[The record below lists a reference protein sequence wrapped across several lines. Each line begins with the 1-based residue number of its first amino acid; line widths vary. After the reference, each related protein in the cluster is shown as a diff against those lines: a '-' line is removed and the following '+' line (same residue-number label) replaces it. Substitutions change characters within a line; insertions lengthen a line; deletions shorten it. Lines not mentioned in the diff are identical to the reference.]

1 MLLRAG
7 TFLQNRYE
15 IIKRIGGGGMSE
27 VYKAKCH
34 KLNRYVAIKV
44 LKEEFGKDDNFVK
57 KFNIEA
63 QAAAGLT
70 HPNIVNIYD
79 VVNENNMHFIVM
91 ELIEGITLKDY
102 IASKGMLDIKE
113 AVNIAIQVAKG
124 LECAHERNIVHRDVK
139 PQNIIISVDGT
150 VKVADFGIAKAT
162 TEETINSFAV
172 GSVHYISPEQAKGI
186 NTDLRS
192 DIYSLGVTM
201 YEMISGRVPFNG
213 DNAISVALAHVEEV
227 VTPPSIYNSKID
239 PELEKTVLKCMQKS
253 PERRYQNLKE
263 VIKQLQALLIQRND
277 TSAQVDSQTRMIEKN
292 DIVSINSIRR
302 DTQGNTD
309 KAGDTYEKKS
319 QANEYDDYENE
330 YEEDPRNNKNKK
342 PGKKDGDD
350 KEDKKMDSIM
360 TALGAGIAV
369 IIVCVILFFVVKVSG
384 WTLFPKSE
392 KDNNIISTESSK
404 DESETDAK
412 ADIEVPNITELPL
425 ELAKTRLESLSLKMV
440 VSGTKYD
447 TELEKDYII
456 SQTPYPKAKLSKG
469 DTVEVIVSLGKEP
482 IDLSKLNLSDIS
494 TEAATKILEAKGLK
508 VNVIDEFSET
518 VEENML
524 IKFSPLTAEEGST
537 VTLYNSKGKKV
548 NKINVPSLVGKDEES
563 AVALIHAAGLNVGD
577 VKTVSSS
584 SVEKGYIISQDVK
597 ADSEVEPGSN
607 VGYSVSSGPAPETTQ
622 AAQTTQAYRYIASID
637 TTYNIADLIGPAS
650 STTSVKIM
658 IRLKQTVSGQV
669 VYTTLM
675 EPRKLTGDT
684 ILPVKFKSIE
694 GAYGVDQGEVEV
706 VEANTNSV
714 LKSYTVE
721 FFKVQ

>member
-44 LKEEFGKDDNFVK
+44 LKEEFGRDANFVK

-63 QAAAGLT
+63 QAAAGLS

-113 AVNIAIQVAKG
+113 AVNIALQVAKG

-162 TEETINSFAV
+162 TEETINAFAL
-172 GSVHYISPEQAKGI
+172 GSVHYISPEQAKGAY
-186 NTDLRS
+186 TDIRS
-192 DIYSLGVTM
+192 DIYSLGVSL

-213 DNAISVALAHVEEV
+213 ENAVAVALAHVEEV
-227 VTPPSIYNSKID
+227 VTPPSIYNSKIS
-239 PELEKTVLKCMQKS
+239 PELETIVLKCMQKS
-253 PERRYQNLKE
+253 PDRRYQNLKE
-263 VIKQLQALLIQRND
+263 LIRELQNLLIQRND
-277 TSAQVDSQTRMIEKN
+277 TSAEVDSQTRMIDKS

-302 DTQGNTD
+302 DNAVPLNRTD
-309 KAGDTYEKKS
+309 DSYVEEREEEEEEFEDEVKDKKKAV
-319 QANEYDDYENE
+319 
-330 YEEDPRNNKNKK
+330 
-342 PGKKDGDD
+342 KKDKDVD

-369 IIVCVILFFVVKVSG
+369 IIVVVILFFIIRFSG
-384 WTLFPKSE
+384 WTPFPKNEES
-392 KDNNIISTESSK
+392 KNIISTESSSA
-404 DESETDAK
+404 ESETSVK
-412 ADIEVPNITELPL
+412 ADVEVPNITELPQDV
-425 ELAKTRLESLSLKMV
+425 AKTRLESLSLKMAV
-440 VSGTKYD
+440 ASSKYD
-447 TELEKDYII
+447 DEISKDYII
-456 SQTPYPKAKLSKG
+456 SQNPYPKAKVSKG
-469 DTVEVIVSLGKEP
+469 DTVEVVISLGKEP
-482 IDLSKLNLSDIS
+482 IDLSKLNLSGIS
-494 TEAATKILEAKGLK
+494 TEAATKILEGKGLK
-508 VNVIDEFSET
+508 VSVVDEFSDNI
-518 VEENML
+518 EEDML
-524 IKFSPLTAEEGST
+524 IRYSPSTAEEGHT
-537 VTLYNSKGKKV
+537 VTLYNSKGKEV
-548 NKINVPSLVGKDEES
+548 SKIKVPSLVNKDEES
-563 AVALIHAAGLNVGD
+563 AVALIQAAGLTVGD
-577 VKTVSSS
+577 VKTVHSA

-597 ADSEVEPGSN
+597 ADSEVEPGSS
-607 VGYSVSSGPAPETTQ
+607 VGYSVSAGPPPETTQ
-622 AAQTTQAYRYIASID
+622 AATQATQAYKYIASID

-658 IRLKQTVSGQV
+658 IRLKQNVSGQV

-706 VEANTNSV
+706 VETNSNSV

>member
-44 LKEEFGKDDNFVK
+44 LKEEFGKDANFVK

-63 QAAAGLT
+63 QAAAGLS

-113 AVNIAIQVAKG
+113 AINIALQVAKG

-162 TEETINSFAV
+162 TEETINAFAL
-172 GSVHYISPEQAKGI
+172 GSVHYISPEQAKGAY
-186 NTDLRS
+186 TDIRS
-192 DIYSLGVTM
+192 DIYSLGVSL

-213 DNAISVALAHVEEV
+213 ENAVAVALAHVEEV
-227 VTPPSIYNSKID
+227 VTPPSIYNSKIS
-239 PELEKTVLKCMQKS
+239 PELETIVLKCMQKS
-253 PERRYQNLKE
+253 PDRRYQNLKE
-263 VIKQLQALLIQRND
+263 LIRELQNLLIQRND
-277 TSAQVDSQTRMIEKN
+277 TSAEVDSQTRMIDKS

-302 DTQGNTD
+302 DNAVPLNRTD
-309 KAGDTYEKKS
+309 DSYVEEREEEEEEFEDEVKDKK
-319 QANEYDDYENE
+319 
-330 YEEDPRNNKNKK
+330 KK
-342 PGKKDGDD
+342 KTATKDKDVD

-369 IIVCVILFFVVKVSG
+369 IIVVVILFFIIRFSG
-384 WTLFPKSE
+384 WTPFPKNEES
-392 KDNNIISTESSK
+392 KNMISTESSSA
-404 DESETDAK
+404 ESETSVK
-412 ADIEVPNITELPL
+412 ADVEVPNITELPQ
-425 ELAKTRLESLSLKMV
+425 EVAKTRLESLSLKMAV
-440 VSGTKYD
+440 ASSKYD
-447 TELEKDYII
+447 DEISKDYII
-456 SQTPYPKAKLSKG
+456 SQNPYPKAKVSKG
-469 DTVEVIVSLGKEP
+469 DTVEVVISLGKEP
-482 IDLSKLNLSDIS
+482 IDLSKLNLSGIS
-494 TEAATKILEAKGLK
+494 TEAATKILEGKGLK
-508 VNVIDEFSET
+508 VSVVDEFSDNIEEDMLIRYSPST
-518 VEENML
+518 VEE
-524 IKFSPLTAEEGST
+524 GHT

-548 NKINVPSLVGKDEES
+548 NKIKVPSLVNKDEES
-563 AVALIHAAGLNVGD
+563 AVALIQAAGLTVGD
-577 VKTVSSS
+577 VKTVNST

-597 ADSEVEPGSN
+597 ADSEVEPGSS
-607 VGYSVSSGPAPETTQ
+607 VGYSVSAGPPPETTQ
-622 AAQTTQAYRYIASID
+622 AATQATQAYKYIASID

-658 IRLKQTVSGQV
+658 IRLKQNVSGQV

-706 VEANTNSV
+706 VETNSNSV

>member
-44 LKEEFGKDDNFVK
+44 LKEEFGKDANFVK

-63 QAAAGLT
+63 QAAAGLS

-113 AVNIAIQVAKG
+113 AINIALQVAKG

-162 TEETINSFAV
+162 TEETINAFAL
-172 GSVHYISPEQAKGI
+172 GSVHYISPEQAKGTY
-186 NTDLRS
+186 TDIRS
-192 DIYSLGVTM
+192 DIYSLGVSL

-213 DNAISVALAHVEEV
+213 ENAVAVALAHVEEV
-227 VTPPSIYNSKID
+227 VTPPSIYNSKIS
-239 PELEKTVLKCMQKS
+239 PELETIVLKCMQKS
-253 PERRYQNLKE
+253 PDRRYQNLKE
-263 VIKQLQALLIQRND
+263 LIRELQNLLIQRND
-277 TSAQVDSQTRMIEKN
+277 TSAEVDSQTRMIDKS

-302 DTQGNTD
+302 DNAVPLNRTD
-309 KAGDTYEKKS
+309 DSYVE
-319 QANEYDDYENE
+319 ER
-330 YEEDPRNNKNKK
+330 EEDEVKDKK
-342 PGKKDGDD
+342 KKKTATKDKDVD

-369 IIVCVILFFVVKVSG
+369 IIVVVILFFIIRFSG
-384 WTLFPKSE
+384 WTPFPKNEES
-392 KDNNIISTESSK
+392 KNIISTESSSA
-404 DESETDAK
+404 ESETSVK
-412 ADIEVPNITELPL
+412 ADVEVPNITELPQ
-425 ELAKTRLESLSLKMV
+425 EVAKTRLESLSLKMAV
-440 VSGTKYD
+440 ASSKYD
-447 TELEKDYII
+447 NEISKDYII
-456 SQTPYPKAKLSKG
+456 SQNPYPKAKVSKG
-469 DTVEVIVSLGKEP
+469 DTVEVVISLGKEP
-482 IDLSKLNLSDIS
+482 IDLSKLNLSGIS
-494 TEAATKILEAKGLK
+494 TEAATKILEGKGLK
-508 VNVIDEFSET
+508 VSVVDEFSDNIEEDMLIRYSPST
-518 VEENML
+518 VEE
-524 IKFSPLTAEEGST
+524 GHT

-548 NKINVPSLVGKDEES
+548 NKIKVPSLVNKDEES
-563 AVALIHAAGLNVGD
+563 AVALIQAAGLTVGD
-577 VKTVSSS
+577 VKTVNST

-597 ADSEVEPGSN
+597 ADSEVEPGSS
-607 VGYSVSSGPAPETTQ
+607 VGYSVSAGPPPETTQ
-622 AAQTTQAYRYIASID
+622 AATQATQAYKYIASID

-658 IRLKQTVSGQV
+658 IRLKQNVSGQV

-706 VEANTNSV
+706 VETNSNSV

>member
-44 LKEEFGKDDNFVK
+44 LKEEFGKDSNFVK

-63 QAAAGLT
+63 QAAAGLS

-113 AVNIAIQVAKG
+113 AINIALQVAKG

-162 TEETINSFAV
+162 TEETINAFAL
-172 GSVHYISPEQAKGI
+172 GSVHYISPEQAKGAY
-186 NTDLRS
+186 TDIRS
-192 DIYSLGVTM
+192 DIYSLGVSL

-213 DNAISVALAHVEEV
+213 ENAVAVALAHVEEV
-227 VTPPSIYNSKID
+227 VTPPSIYNSKIS
-239 PELEKTVLKCMQKS
+239 PELETIVLKCMQKS
-253 PERRYQNLKE
+253 PDRRYQNLKE
-263 VIKQLQALLIQRND
+263 LIRELQNLLIQRND
-277 TSAQVDSQTRMIEKN
+277 TSAEVDSQTRMIDKS

-302 DTQGNTD
+302 DNAVPSNRTD
-309 KAGDTYEKKS
+309 DSYVEEREEEEK
-319 QANEYDDYENE
+319 EF
-330 YEEDPRNNKNKK
+330 EDEVKDKK
-342 PGKKDGDD
+342 KKKTATKDKDVD

-369 IIVCVILFFVVKVSG
+369 IIVVVILFFIIRFSG
-384 WTLFPKSE
+384 WTPFPKNEES
-392 KDNNIISTESSK
+392 KNIISTESSSA
-404 DESETDAK
+404 ESETSVK
-412 ADIEVPNITELPL
+412 ADVEVPNITELPQ
-425 ELAKTRLESLSLKMV
+425 EVAKTRLESLSLKMAV
-440 VSGTKYD
+440 ASSKYD
-447 TELEKDYII
+447 DEISKDYII
-456 SQTPYPKAKLSKG
+456 SQAPYPKAKVSKG
-469 DTVEVIVSLGKEP
+469 DTVEVVISLGKEP
-482 IDLSKLNLSDIS
+482 IDLSKLNLSGIS
-494 TEAATKILEAKGLK
+494 TEAATKILEGKGLK
-508 VNVIDEFSET
+508 VSVVDEFSDNI
-518 VEENML
+518 EEDML
-524 IKFSPLTAEEGST
+524 IRYSPSTAEEGHT

-548 NKINVPSLVGKDEES
+548 NKIKVPSLVNKDEES
-563 AVALIHAAGLNVGD
+563 AVALIQAAGLTVGD
-577 VKTVSSS
+577 VKTVNST

-597 ADSEVEPGSN
+597 ADSEVEPGSS
-607 VGYSVSSGPAPETTQ
+607 VGYSVSAGPPPETTQ
-622 AAQTTQAYRYIASID
+622 AATQATQAYKYIASID

-658 IRLKQTVSGQV
+658 IRLKQNVSGQV

-694 GAYGVDQGEVEV
+694 GVYGVDQGEVEV
-706 VEANTNSV
+706 VETNSNSV

>member
-44 LKEEFGKDDNFVK
+44 LKEEFGKDANFVK

-63 QAAAGLT
+63 QAAAGLS

-113 AVNIAIQVAKG
+113 AINIALQVAKG

-162 TEETINSFAV
+162 TEETINAFAL
-172 GSVHYISPEQAKGI
+172 GSVHYISPEQAKGAY
-186 NTDLRS
+186 TDIRS
-192 DIYSLGVTM
+192 DIYSLGVSL

-213 DNAISVALAHVEEV
+213 ENAVAVALAHVEEV
-227 VTPPSIYNSKID
+227 VTPPSIYNSKIS
-239 PELEKTVLKCMQKS
+239 PELETIVLKCMQKS
-253 PERRYQNLKE
+253 PDRRYQNLKE
-263 VIKQLQALLIQRND
+263 LIRELQNLLIQRND
-277 TSAQVDSQTRMIEKN
+277 TSAEVDSQTRMIDKS

-302 DTQGNTD
+302 DNAVPSNRTD
-309 KAGDTYEKKS
+309 DSYVEEREEEEK
-319 QANEYDDYENE
+319 EF
-330 YEEDPRNNKNKK
+330 EDEVKDKK
-342 PGKKDGDD
+342 KKKTATKDKDVD

-369 IIVCVILFFVVKVSG
+369 IIVVVILFFIIRFSG
-384 WTLFPKSE
+384 WTPFPKNEES
-392 KDNNIISTESSK
+392 KNIISTESSSA
-404 DESETDAK
+404 ESETSVK
-412 ADIEVPNITELPL
+412 ADVEVPNITELPQ
-425 ELAKTRLESLSLKMV
+425 EVAKTRLESLSLKMAV
-440 VSGTKYD
+440 ASSKYD
-447 TELEKDYII
+447 DEISKDYII
-456 SQTPYPKAKLSKG
+456 SQAPYPKAKVSKG
-469 DTVEVIVSLGKEP
+469 DTVEVVISLGKEP
-482 IDLSKLNLSDIS
+482 IDLSKLNLSGIS
-494 TEAATKILEAKGLK
+494 TEAATKILEGKGLK
-508 VNVIDEFSET
+508 VSVVDEFSDNI
-518 VEENML
+518 EEDML
-524 IKFSPLTAEEGST
+524 IRYSPSTAEEGHT

-548 NKINVPSLVGKDEES
+548 NKIKVPSLVNKDEES
-563 AVALIHAAGLNVGD
+563 AVALIQAAGLTVGD
-577 VKTVSSS
+577 VKTVNST

-597 ADSEVEPGSN
+597 ADSEVEPGSSL
-607 VGYSVSSGPAPETTQ
+607 GYSVSAGPPPETTQ
-622 AAQTTQAYRYIASID
+622 AATQATQAYKYIASID

-658 IRLKQTVSGQV
+658 IRLKQNVSGQV

-706 VEANTNSV
+706 VETNSNSV

>member
-44 LKEEFGKDDNFVK
+44 LKEEFGKDANFVK

-63 QAAAGLT
+63 QAAAGLS

-113 AVNIAIQVAKG
+113 AINIALQVAKG

-162 TEETINSFAV
+162 TEETINAFAL
-172 GSVHYISPEQAKGI
+172 GSVHYISPEQAKGAY
-186 NTDLRS
+186 TDIRS
-192 DIYSLGVTM
+192 DIYSLGVSL

-213 DNAISVALAHVEEV
+213 ENAVAVALAHVEEV
-227 VTPPSIYNSKID
+227 VTPPSIYNSKIS
-239 PELEKTVLKCMQKS
+239 PELETIVLKCMQKS
-253 PERRYQNLKE
+253 PDRRYQNLKE
-263 VIKQLQALLIQRND
+263 LIRELQNLLIQRND
-277 TSAQVDSQTRMIEKN
+277 TSAEVDSQTRMIDKS

-302 DTQGNTD
+302 DNAVPLNRTD
-309 KAGDTYEKKS
+309 DSYVEEREEEEEEFEDEVKDKK
-319 QANEYDDYENE
+319 
-330 YEEDPRNNKNKK
+330 KK
-342 PGKKDGDD
+342 KTATKDKDVD

-369 IIVCVILFFVVKVSG
+369 IIVVVILFFIIRFSG
-384 WTLFPKSE
+384 WTPFPKNEES
-392 KDNNIISTESSK
+392 KNVISTESSSA
-404 DESETDAK
+404 ESETSVK
-412 ADIEVPNITELPL
+412 ADVEVPNITELPQ
-425 ELAKTRLESLSLKMV
+425 EVAKTRLESLSLKMAV
-440 VSGTKYD
+440 ASSKYD
-447 TELEKDYII
+447 DEISKDYII
-456 SQTPYPKAKLSKG
+456 SQAPYPKAKVSKG
-469 DTVEVIVSLGKEP
+469 DTVEVVISLGKEP
-482 IDLSKLNLSDIS
+482 IDLSKLNLSGIS
-494 TEAATKILEAKGLK
+494 TEAATKILEGKGLK
-508 VNVIDEFSET
+508 VSVVDEFSDNIEEDMLIRYSPST
-518 VEENML
+518 VEE
-524 IKFSPLTAEEGST
+524 GHT

-548 NKINVPSLVGKDEES
+548 NKIKVPSLVNKDEES
-563 AVALIHAAGLNVGD
+563 AVALIQAAGLTVGD
-577 VKTVSSS
+577 VKTVNST

-597 ADSEVEPGSN
+597 ADSEVEPGSS
-607 VGYSVSSGPAPETTQ
+607 VGYSVSAGPPPETTQ
-622 AAQTTQAYRYIASID
+622 AATQATQAYKYIASID

-658 IRLKQTVSGQV
+658 IRLKQNVSGQV

-694 GAYGVDQGEVEV
+694 GAYGVDQGDVEV
-706 VEANTNSV
+706 VETNSNSV

>member
-15 IIKRIGGGGMSE
+15 IIRLIGVGGMSE

-34 KLNRYVAIKV
+34 KLNRYVAIKI
-44 LKEEFGKDDNFVK
+44 LKEEFGKDANFVK

-63 QAAAGLT
+63 QAAASLS

-113 AVNIAIQVAKG
+113 AINIALQVAKG

-162 TEETINSFAV
+162 TEETINAFAL
-172 GSVHYISPEQAKGI
+172 GSVHYISPEQAKGAY
-186 NTDLRS
+186 TDIRS
-192 DIYSLGVTM
+192 DIYSLGVSL

-213 DNAISVALAHVEEV
+213 DNAVAVALAHVEEV
-227 VTPPSIYNSKID
+227 VTPPSIYNSKIS
-239 PELEKTVLKCMQKS
+239 PELETIVLKCMQKS
-253 PERRYQNLKE
+253 PDRRYQNLKE
-263 VIKQLQALLIQRND
+263 LIRELQNLLIQRND
-277 TSAQVDSQTRMIEKN
+277 TSAEVDSQTRMIDKS

-302 DTQGNTD
+302 DNAVPLNRTD
-309 KAGDTYEKKS
+309 DSYVEEREEEEEEFEDEVKDKK
-319 QANEYDDYENE
+319 
-330 YEEDPRNNKNKK
+330 KK
-342 PGKKDGDD
+342 KTATKDKDVD

-369 IIVCVILFFVVKVSG
+369 IIVVVILFFIIRFSG
-384 WTLFPKSE
+384 WTPFPKNEES
-392 KDNNIISTESSK
+392 KNIISTESSSA
-404 DESETDAK
+404 ESETSVK
-412 ADIEVPNITELPL
+412 ADVEVPNITELPQ
-425 ELAKTRLESLSLKMV
+425 EVAKTRLESLSLKMAV
-440 VSGTKYD
+440 ASSKYD
-447 TELEKDYII
+447 DEISKDYII
-456 SQTPYPKAKLSKG
+456 SQNPYPKAKVSKG
-469 DTVEVIVSLGKEP
+469 DTVEVVISLGKEP
-482 IDLSKLNLSDIS
+482 IDLSKLNLSGIS
-494 TEAATKILEAKGLK
+494 TEAATKILEGKGLK
-508 VNVIDEFSET
+508 VSVVDEFSDNI
-518 VEENML
+518 EEDML
-524 IKFSPLTAEEGST
+524 IRYSPSTAEEGHT

-548 NKINVPSLVGKDEES
+548 NKIKVPSLVNKDEES
-563 AVALIHAAGLNVGD
+563 AVALIQAAGLTVGD
-577 VKTVSSS
+577 VKTVNST

-597 ADSEVEPGSN
+597 ADSEVEPGSS
-607 VGYSVSSGPAPETTQ
+607 VGYSVSAGPPPETTQ
-622 AAQTTQAYRYIASID
+622 ATTQATQAYKYIASID

-658 IRLKQTVSGQV
+658 IRLKQNVSGQV

-706 VEANTNSV
+706 VETNSNSV

>member
-63 QAAAGLT
+63 QAAAGLS

-113 AVNIAIQVAKG
+113 AINIALQVAKG

-162 TEETINSFAV
+162 TEETINAFAL
-172 GSVHYISPEQAKGI
+172 GSVHYISPEQAKGAY
-186 NTDLRS
+186 TDIRS
-192 DIYSLGVTM
+192 DIYSLGVSL

-213 DNAISVALAHVEEV
+213 ENAVAVALAHVEEV
-227 VTPPSIYNSKID
+227 VTPPSIYNSKIS
-239 PELEKTVLKCMQKS
+239 PELETIVLKCMQKS
-253 PERRYQNLKE
+253 PDRRYQNLKE
-263 VIKQLQALLIQRND
+263 LIRELQNLLIQRND
-277 TSAQVDSQTRMIEKN
+277 TSAEVDSQTRMIDKR

-302 DTQGNTD
+302 DNAVPSNRTD
-309 KAGDTYEKKS
+309 DSYVEEREEEEEEFEDEVKDKK
-319 QANEYDDYENE
+319 
-330 YEEDPRNNKNKK
+330 KK
-342 PGKKDGDD
+342 KTATKDKDVD

-369 IIVCVILFFVVKVSG
+369 IIVVVILFFIIRFSG
-384 WTLFPKSE
+384 WTPFPKNEES
-392 KDNNIISTESSK
+392 KNVISTESSSA
-404 DESETDAK
+404 ESETSVK
-412 ADIEVPNITELPL
+412 ADVEVPNITELPQ
-425 ELAKTRLESLSLKMV
+425 EVAKTRLESLSLKMAV
-440 VSGTKYD
+440 ASSKYD
-447 TELEKDYII
+447 DEISKDYII
-456 SQTPYPKAKLSKG
+456 SQAPYPKAKVSKG
-469 DTVEVIVSLGKEP
+469 DTVEVVISLGKEP
-482 IDLSKLNLSDIS
+482 IDLSKLNLSGIS
-494 TEAATKILEAKGLK
+494 TEAATKILEGKGLK
-508 VNVIDEFSET
+508 VSVVDEFSDNI
-518 VEENML
+518 EEDML
-524 IKFSPLTAEEGST
+524 IRYSPSTAEEGHT

-548 NKINVPSLVGKDEES
+548 NKIKVPSLVNKDEES
-563 AVALIHAAGLNVGD
+563 AVALIQAAGLTVGD
-577 VKTVSSS
+577 VKTVNST

-597 ADSEVEPGSN
+597 ADSEVEPGSS
-607 VGYSVSSGPAPETTQ
+607 VGYSVSAGPPPETTQ
-622 AAQTTQAYRYIASID
+622 AATQTTQAYKYIASID

-658 IRLKQTVSGQV
+658 IRLKQNVSGQV

-694 GAYGVDQGEVEV
+694 GAYGVDQGDVEV
-706 VEANTNSV
+706 VETNSNSV

>member
-44 LKEEFGKDDNFVK
+44 LKEEFGKDANFVK

-63 QAAAGLT
+63 QAAAGLS

-113 AVNIAIQVAKG
+113 AINIALQVAKG

-162 TEETINSFAV
+162 TEETINAFAL
-172 GSVHYISPEQAKGI
+172 GSVHYISPEQAKGAY
-186 NTDLRS
+186 TDIRS
-192 DIYSLGVTM
+192 DIYSLGVSL

-213 DNAISVALAHVEEV
+213 ENAVAVALAHVEEV
-227 VTPPSIYNSKID
+227 VTPPSIYNSKIS
-239 PELEKTVLKCMQKS
+239 PELETIVLKCMQKS
-253 PERRYQNLKE
+253 PDRRYQNLKE
-263 VIKQLQALLIQRND
+263 LIRELQNLLIQRND
-277 TSAQVDSQTRMIEKN
+277 TSAEVDSQTRMIDKS

-302 DTQGNTD
+302 DNAVPLNRTD
-309 KAGDTYEKKS
+309 DSYVEEREEEEK
-319 QANEYDDYENE
+319 EF
-330 YEEDPRNNKNKK
+330 EDEVKDKK
-342 PGKKDGDD
+342 KKKTAAKDKDVD

-369 IIVCVILFFVVKVSG
+369 IIVVVILFFIIRFSG
-384 WTLFPKSE
+384 WTPFPKNEES
-392 KDNNIISTESSK
+392 KNVISTESSIA
-404 DESETDAK
+404 ESETSVK
-412 ADIEVPNITELPL
+412 ADVEVPNITELPQ
-425 ELAKTRLESLSLKMV
+425 EVAKTRLESLSLKMAV
-440 VSGTKYD
+440 ASSKYD
-447 TELEKDYII
+447 DEISKDYII
-456 SQTPYPKAKLSKG
+456 SQAPYPKAKVSKG
-469 DTVEVIVSLGKEP
+469 DTVEVVISLGKEP
-482 IDLSKLNLSDIS
+482 IDLSKLNLSGIS
-494 TEAATKILEAKGLK
+494 TEAATKILEGKGLK
-508 VNVIDEFSET
+508 VSVVDEFSDNIEEDMLIRYSPST
-518 VEENML
+518 VEE
-524 IKFSPLTAEEGST
+524 GHT

-548 NKINVPSLVGKDEES
+548 NKIKVPSLVNKDEES
-563 AVALIHAAGLNVGD
+563 AVALIQAAGLTVGD
-577 VKTVSSS
+577 VKTVNST

-597 ADSEVEPGSN
+597 ADSEVEPGSS
-607 VGYSVSSGPAPETTQ
+607 VGYSVSAGPPPETTQ
-622 AAQTTQAYRYIASID
+622 AATQATQAYKYIASID

-658 IRLKQTVSGQV
+658 IRLKQNVSGQV

-706 VEANTNSV
+706 VETNSNSV

>member
-44 LKEEFGKDDNFVK
+44 LKEEFGKDANFVK

-63 QAAAGLT
+63 QAAAGLL

-113 AVNIAIQVAKG
+113 AINIALQVAKG

-162 TEETINSFAV
+162 TEETINAFAL
-172 GSVHYISPEQAKGI
+172 GSVHYISPEQAKGAY
-186 NTDLRS
+186 TDIRS
-192 DIYSLGVTM
+192 DIYSLGVSL

-213 DNAISVALAHVEEV
+213 ENAVAVALAHVEEV
-227 VTPPSIYNSKID
+227 VTPPSIYNSKIS
-239 PELEKTVLKCMQKS
+239 PELETIVLKCMQKS
-253 PERRYQNLKE
+253 PDRRYQNLKE
-263 VIKQLQALLIQRND
+263 LIRELQNLLIQRND
-277 TSAQVDSQTRMIEKN
+277 TSAEVDSQTRMIDKS

-302 DTQGNTD
+302 DNAVPSNRTD
-309 KAGDTYEKKS
+309 DSYVEEREEEEEEFEDEVKDKK
-319 QANEYDDYENE
+319 
-330 YEEDPRNNKNKK
+330 KK
-342 PGKKDGDD
+342 KTATKDKDVD

-369 IIVCVILFFVVKVSG
+369 IIVVVILFFIIRFSG
-384 WTLFPKSE
+384 WTPFPKNEES
-392 KDNNIISTESSK
+392 KNVISTESSSA
-404 DESETDAK
+404 ESETSVK
-412 ADIEVPNITELPL
+412 ADVEVPNITELPQ
-425 ELAKTRLESLSLKMV
+425 EVAKTRLESLSLKMAV
-440 VSGTKYD
+440 ASSKYD
-447 TELEKDYII
+447 DEISKDYII
-456 SQTPYPKAKLSKG
+456 SQAPYPKAKVSKG
-469 DTVEVIVSLGKEP
+469 DTVEVVISLGKEP
-482 IDLSKLNLSDIS
+482 IDLSKLNLSGIS
-494 TEAATKILEAKGLK
+494 TEAATKILEGKGLK
-508 VNVIDEFSET
+508 VSVVDEFSDNI
-518 VEENML
+518 EEDML
-524 IKFSPLTAEEGST
+524 IRYSPSTAEEGHT

-548 NKINVPSLVGKDEES
+548 NKIKVPSLVNKDEES
-563 AVALIHAAGLNVGD
+563 AVALIQAAGLTVGD
-577 VKTVSSS
+577 VKTVNST

-597 ADSEVEPGSN
+597 ADSEVEPGSS
-607 VGYSVSSGPAPETTQ
+607 VGYSVSAGPPPETTQ
-622 AAQTTQAYRYIASID
+622 AATQATQAYKYIASID

-658 IRLKQTVSGQV
+658 IRLKQNVSGQV

-706 VEANTNSV
+706 VETNSNSV

>member
-44 LKEEFGKDDNFVK
+44 LKEEFGKDANFVK

-63 QAAAGLT
+63 QAAAGLS

-113 AVNIAIQVAKG
+113 AINIALQVAKG

-162 TEETINSFAV
+162 TEETINAFAL
-172 GSVHYISPEQAKGI
+172 GSVHYISPEQAKGAY
-186 NTDLRS
+186 TDIRS
-192 DIYSLGVTM
+192 DIYSLGVSL

-213 DNAISVALAHVEEV
+213 ENAVAVALAHVEEV
-227 VTPPSIYNSKID
+227 VTPPSIYNSKIS
-239 PELEKTVLKCMQKS
+239 PELETIVLKCMQKS

-263 VIKQLQALLIQRND
+263 LIRELQNLLIQRND
-277 TSAQVDSQTRMIEKN
+277 TSAEVDSQTRMIDKS

-302 DTQGNTD
+302 DNAVPLNRTD
-309 KAGDTYEKKS
+309 DSYVEEREEEEK
-319 QANEYDDYENE
+319 EF
-330 YEEDPRNNKNKK
+330 EDEVKDKK
-342 PGKKDGDD
+342 KKKTATKDKDVD

-369 IIVCVILFFVVKVSG
+369 IIVVVILFFIIRFSG
-384 WTLFPKSE
+384 WTPFPKNEES
-392 KDNNIISTESSK
+392 KNIISTESSSA
-404 DESETDAK
+404 ESETSVK
-412 ADIEVPNITELPL
+412 ADVEVPNITELPQ
-425 ELAKTRLESLSLKMV
+425 EVAKTRLESLSLKMAV
-440 VSGTKYD
+440 ASSKYD
-447 TELEKDYII
+447 DEISKDYII
-456 SQTPYPKAKLSKG
+456 SQAPYPKAKVSKG
-469 DTVEVIVSLGKEP
+469 DTVEVVISLGKEP
-482 IDLSKLNLSDIS
+482 IDLSKLNLSGIS
-494 TEAATKILEAKGLK
+494 TEAATKILEGKGLK
-508 VNVIDEFSET
+508 VSVVDEFSDNI
-518 VEENML
+518 EEDML
-524 IKFSPLTAEEGST
+524 IRYSPSTAEEGHT

-548 NKINVPSLVGKDEES
+548 NKIKVPSLVNKDEES
-563 AVALIHAAGLNVGD
+563 AVALIQAAGLTVGD
-577 VKTVSSS
+577 VKTVNST

-597 ADSEVEPGSN
+597 ADSEVEPGSS
-607 VGYSVSSGPAPETTQ
+607 VGYSVSAGPPPETTQ
-622 AAQTTQAYRYIASID
+622 AATQATQAYKYIASID

-658 IRLKQTVSGQV
+658 IRLKQNVSGQV

-706 VEANTNSV
+706 VETNSNSV

>member
-44 LKEEFGKDDNFVK
+44 LKEEFGKDANFVK

-63 QAAAGLT
+63 QAAAGLS

-113 AVNIAIQVAKG
+113 AINIALQVAKG

-162 TEETINSFAV
+162 TEETINAFAL
-172 GSVHYISPEQAKGI
+172 GSVHYISPEQAKGAY
-186 NTDLRS
+186 TDIRS
-192 DIYSLGVTM
+192 DIYSLGVSL

-213 DNAISVALAHVEEV
+213 ENAVAVALAHVEEV
-227 VTPPSIYNSKID
+227 VTPPSIYNSKIS
-239 PELEKTVLKCMQKS
+239 PELETIVLKCMQKS
-253 PERRYQNLKE
+253 PDRRYQNLKE
-263 VIKQLQALLIQRND
+263 LIRELQNLLIQRND
-277 TSAQVDSQTRMIEKN
+277 TSAEVDSQTRMIDKS

-302 DTQGNTD
+302 DNTVPSNRTGDSYVEEREEEEEEFEDEVKD
-309 KAGDTYEKKS
+309 KKK
-319 QANEYDDYENE
+319 
-330 YEEDPRNNKNKK
+330 KK
-342 PGKKDGDD
+342 TATKDKDVD

-369 IIVCVILFFVVKVSG
+369 IIVVVILFFIIRFSG
-384 WTLFPKSE
+384 WTPFPKNEES
-392 KDNNIISTESSK
+392 KNVISTESSSA
-404 DESETDAK
+404 ESETSVK
-412 ADIEVPNITELPL
+412 ADVEVPNITELPQ
-425 ELAKTRLESLSLKMV
+425 EVAKTRLESLSLKMAV
-440 VSGTKYD
+440 ASSKYD
-447 TELEKDYII
+447 DEISKDYII
-456 SQTPYPKAKLSKG
+456 SQNPYPKAKVSKG
-469 DTVEVIVSLGKEP
+469 DTVEVVISLGKEP
-482 IDLSKLNLSDIS
+482 IDLSKLNLSGIS
-494 TEAATKILEAKGLK
+494 TEAATKILEGKGLK
-508 VNVIDEFSET
+508 VSVVDEFSDNIEEDMLIRYSPST
-518 VEENML
+518 VEE
-524 IKFSPLTAEEGST
+524 GHT

-548 NKINVPSLVGKDEES
+548 NKIKVPSLVNKDEES
-563 AVALIHAAGLNVGD
+563 AVALIQAAGLTVGD
-577 VKTVSSS
+577 VKTVNST

-597 ADSEVEPGSN
+597 ADSEVEPGSS
-607 VGYSVSSGPAPETTQ
+607 VGYSVSAGPLPETTQ
-622 AAQTTQAYRYIASID
+622 AATQATQAYKYIASID

-658 IRLKQTVSGQV
+658 IRLKQNVSGQV

-706 VEANTNSV
+706 VETNSNSV

>member
-63 QAAAGLT
+63 QAAAGLS

-113 AVNIAIQVAKG
+113 AINIVLQVAKG

-162 TEETINSFAV
+162 TEETINAFAL
-172 GSVHYISPEQAKGI
+172 GSVHYISPEQAKGAY
-186 NTDLRS
+186 TDIRS
-192 DIYSLGVTM
+192 DIYSLGVSL

-213 DNAISVALAHVEEV
+213 ENAVAVALAHVEEV
-227 VTPPSIYNSKID
+227 VTPPSIYNSKIS
-239 PELEKTVLKCMQKS
+239 PELETIVLKCMQKS
-253 PERRYQNLKE
+253 PDRRYQNLKE
-263 VIKQLQALLIQRND
+263 LIRELQNLLIQRND
-277 TSAQVDSQTRMIEKN
+277 TSAEVDSQTRMIDKS

-302 DTQGNTD
+302 DNAVPSNRTD
-309 KAGDTYEKKS
+309 DSYVEEREEEEK
-319 QANEYDDYENE
+319 EF
-330 YEEDPRNNKNKK
+330 EDEVKDKK
-342 PGKKDGDD
+342 KKKTATKDKDVD

-369 IIVCVILFFVVKVSG
+369 IIVVVILFFIIRFSG
-384 WTLFPKSE
+384 WTPFPKNEES
-392 KDNNIISTESSK
+392 KNVISTESSSA
-404 DESETDAK
+404 ESETSVK
-412 ADIEVPNITELPL
+412 ADVEVPNITELPQ
-425 ELAKTRLESLSLKMV
+425 EVAKTRLESLSLKMAV
-440 VSGTKYD
+440 ASSKYD
-447 TELEKDYII
+447 DEISKDYII
-456 SQTPYPKAKLSKG
+456 SQNPYPKAKVSKG
-469 DTVEVIVSLGKEP
+469 DTVEVVISLGKEP
-482 IDLSKLNLSDIS
+482 IDLSKLNLSGIS
-494 TEAATKILEAKGLK
+494 TEAATKILEGKGLK
-508 VNVIDEFSET
+508 VSVVDEFSDNIEEDMLIRYSPST
-518 VEENML
+518 VEE
-524 IKFSPLTAEEGST
+524 GHT

-548 NKINVPSLVGKDEES
+548 NKIKVPSLVNKDEES
-563 AVALIHAAGLNVGD
+563 AVALIQAAGLTVGD
-577 VKTVSSS
+577 VKTVNST

-597 ADSEVEPGSN
+597 ADSEVEPGSS
-607 VGYSVSSGPAPETTQ
+607 VGYSVSAGPPPETTQ
-622 AAQTTQAYRYIASID
+622 AATQATQAYKYIASID

-658 IRLKQTVSGQV
+658 IRLKQNVSGQV

-706 VEANTNSV
+706 VETNSNSV

>member
-44 LKEEFGKDDNFVK
+44 LKEEFGKDANFVK

-63 QAAAGLT
+63 QAAAGLS

-113 AVNIAIQVAKG
+113 AINIALQVAKG

-162 TEETINSFAV
+162 TEETINAFAL
-172 GSVHYISPEQAKGI
+172 GSVHYISPEQAKGAY
-186 NTDLRS
+186 TDIRS
-192 DIYSLGVTM
+192 DIYSLGVSL

-213 DNAISVALAHVEEV
+213 ENAVAVALAHVEEV
-227 VTPPSIYNSKID
+227 VTPPSIYNSKIS
-239 PELEKTVLKCMQKS
+239 PELETIVLKCMQKS
-253 PERRYQNLKE
+253 PDRRYQNLKE
-263 VIKQLQALLIQRND
+263 LIRELQNLLIQRND
-277 TSAQVDSQTRMIEKN
+277 TSAEVDSQTRMIDKS

-302 DTQGNTD
+302 DNAVPLNRTD
-309 KAGDTYEKKS
+309 DSYV
-319 QANEYDDYENE
+319 
-330 YEEDPRNNKNKK
+330 EEREEEEEEFEDEVK
-342 PGKKDGDD
+342 GKKKKKTATKD

-369 IIVCVILFFVVKVSG
+369 IIVVVILFFIIRFSG
-384 WTLFPKSE
+384 WTPFPKNEES
-392 KDNNIISTESSK
+392 KNIISTESSSA
-404 DESETDAK
+404 ESETSVK
-412 ADIEVPNITELPL
+412 ADVEVPNITELPQ
-425 ELAKTRLESLSLKMV
+425 EVAKTRLESLSLKMAV
-440 VSGTKYD
+440 ASSKYD
-447 TELEKDYII
+447 DEISKDYII
-456 SQTPYPKAKLSKG
+456 SQNPYPKAKVSKG
-469 DTVEVIVSLGKEP
+469 DTVEVVISLGKEP
-482 IDLSKLNLSDIS
+482 IDLSKLNLSGIS
-494 TEAATKILEAKGLK
+494 TEAATKILEGKGLK
-508 VNVIDEFSET
+508 VSVVDEFSDNIEEDMLIRYSPST
-518 VEENML
+518 VEE
-524 IKFSPLTAEEGST
+524 GHT

-548 NKINVPSLVGKDEES
+548 NKIKVPSLVNKDEES
-563 AVALIHAAGLNVGD
+563 AVALIRAAGLTVGD
-577 VKTVSSS
+577 VKTVNST

-597 ADSEVEPGSN
+597 ADSEVEPGSS
-607 VGYSVSSGPAPETTQ
+607 VGYSVSAGPPPETTQ
-622 AAQTTQAYRYIASID
+622 AATQATQAYKYIASID

-658 IRLKQTVSGQV
+658 IRLKQNVSGQV

-706 VEANTNSV
+706 VETNSNSV

>member
-44 LKEEFGKDDNFVK
+44 LKEEFGKDANFVK

-63 QAAAGLT
+63 QAAAGLS

-113 AVNIAIQVAKG
+113 AINIALQVAKG

-162 TEETINSFAV
+162 TEETINAFAL
-172 GSVHYISPEQAKGI
+172 GSVHYISPEQAKGTY
-186 NTDLRS
+186 TDIRS
-192 DIYSLGVTM
+192 DIYSLGVSL

-213 DNAISVALAHVEEV
+213 ENAVAVALAHVEEV
-227 VTPPSIYNSKID
+227 VTPPSIYNSKIS
-239 PELEKTVLKCMQKS
+239 PELETIVLKCMQKS
-253 PERRYQNLKE
+253 PDRRYQNLRE
-263 VIKQLQALLIQRND
+263 LIRELQNLLIQRND
-277 TSAQVDSQTRMIEKN
+277 TSAEVDSQTRMIDKS

-302 DTQGNTD
+302 DNAVPLNRTD
-309 KAGDTYEKKS
+309 DSYVE
-319 QANEYDDYENE
+319 ER
-330 YEEDPRNNKNKK
+330 EEDEVKDKK
-342 PGKKDGDD
+342 KKKIATKDKDVD

-369 IIVCVILFFVVKVSG
+369 IIVVVILFFIIRFSG
-384 WTLFPKSE
+384 WTPFPKNEES
-392 KDNNIISTESSK
+392 KNIISTESSSA
-404 DESETDAK
+404 ESETSVK
-412 ADIEVPNITELPL
+412 ADVEVPNITELPQ
-425 ELAKTRLESLSLKMV
+425 EVAKTRLESLSLKMAV
-440 VSGTKYD
+440 ASSKYD
-447 TELEKDYII
+447 DEISKDYII
-456 SQTPYPKAKLSKG
+456 SQNPYPKAKVSKG
-469 DTVEVIVSLGKEP
+469 DTVEVVISLGKEP
-482 IDLSKLNLSDIS
+482 IDLSKLNLSGIS
-494 TEAATKILEAKGLK
+494 TEAATKILEGKGLK
-508 VNVIDEFSET
+508 VSVVDEFSDNIEEDMLIRYSPST
-518 VEENML
+518 VEE
-524 IKFSPLTAEEGST
+524 GHT

-548 NKINVPSLVGKDEES
+548 NKIKVPSLVNKDEES
-563 AVALIHAAGLNVGD
+563 AVALIQAAGLTVGD
-577 VKTVSSS
+577 VKTVNST

-597 ADSEVEPGSN
+597 ADSEVEPGSS
-607 VGYSVSSGPAPETTQ
+607 VGYSVSAGPPPETTQ
-622 AAQTTQAYRYIASID
+622 AATQATQAYKYIASID

-658 IRLKQTVSGQV
+658 IRLKQNVSGQV

-706 VEANTNSV
+706 VETNSNSV

>member
-44 LKEEFGKDDNFVK
+44 LKEEFGKDANFVK

-63 QAAAGLT
+63 QAAAGLS

-113 AVNIAIQVAKG
+113 AINIALQVAKG

-162 TEETINSFAV
+162 TEETINAFAL
-172 GSVHYISPEQAKGI
+172 GSVHYISPEQAKGAY
-186 NTDLRS
+186 TDIRS
-192 DIYSLGVTM
+192 DIYSLGVSL

-213 DNAISVALAHVEEV
+213 ENAVAVALAHVEEV
-227 VTPPSIYNSKID
+227 VTPPSIYNSKIS
-239 PELEKTVLKCMQKS
+239 PELETIVLKCMQKS
-253 PERRYQNLKE
+253 PDRRYQNLKE
-263 VIKQLQALLIQRND
+263 LIRELQNLLIQRND
-277 TSAQVDSQTRMIEKN
+277 TSAEVDSQTRMIDKS

-302 DTQGNTD
+302 DNAVPSNRTD
-309 KAGDTYEKKS
+309 DSYVEEREEEEEEFEDEVKDKK
-319 QANEYDDYENE
+319 
-330 YEEDPRNNKNKK
+330 KK
-342 PGKKDGDD
+342 KTATKDKDVD

-369 IIVCVILFFVVKVSG
+369 IIVVVILFFIIRFSG
-384 WTLFPKSE
+384 WTPFPKNEES
-392 KDNNIISTESSK
+392 KNVISTESSSA
-404 DESETDAK
+404 ESETSVK
-412 ADIEVPNITELPL
+412 ADVEVPNITELPQ
-425 ELAKTRLESLSLKMV
+425 EVAKTRLESLSLKMAV
-440 VSGTKYD
+440 ASSKYD
-447 TELEKDYII
+447 DEISKDYII
-456 SQTPYPKAKLSKG
+456 SQAPYPKAKVSKG
-469 DTVEVIVSLGKEP
+469 DTVEVVISLGKEP
-482 IDLSKLNLSDIS
+482 IDLSKLNLSGIS
-494 TEAATKILEAKGLK
+494 TEAATKILEGKGLK
-508 VNVIDEFSET
+508 VSVVDEFSDNI
-518 VEENML
+518 EEDML
-524 IKFSPLTAEEGST
+524 IRYSPSTAEEGHT

-548 NKINVPSLVGKDEES
+548 NKIKVPSLVNKDEES
-563 AVALIHAAGLNVGD
+563 AVALIQAAGLTVGD
-577 VKTVSSS
+577 VKTVNST

-597 ADSEVEPGSN
+597 ADSEVEPGSS
-607 VGYSVSSGPAPETTQ
+607 VGYSVSAGPPPETTQ
-622 AAQTTQAYRYIASID
+622 AATQATQAYKYIASID

-658 IRLKQTVSGQV
+658 IRLKQNVSGQV

-706 VEANTNSV
+706 VETNSNSV

>member
-15 IIKRIGGGGMSE
+15 IIRLIGVGGMSE

-34 KLNRYVAIKV
+34 KLNRYVAIKI
-44 LKEEFGKDDNFVK
+44 LKEEFGKDANFVK

-63 QAAAGLT
+63 QAAASLS

-113 AVNIAIQVAKG
+113 AINIALQVAKG

-162 TEETINSFAV
+162 TEETINAFAL
-172 GSVHYISPEQAKGI
+172 GSVHYISPEQAKGTY
-186 NTDLRS
+186 TDIRS
-192 DIYSLGVTM
+192 DIYSLGVSL

-213 DNAISVALAHVEEV
+213 ENAVAVALAHVEEV
-227 VTPPSIYNSKID
+227 VTPPSIYNSKIS
-239 PELEKTVLKCMQKS
+239 PELETIVLKCMQKS
-253 PERRYQNLKE
+253 PDRRYQNLKE
-263 VIKQLQALLIQRND
+263 LIRELQNLLIQRND
-277 TSAQVDSQTRMIEKN
+277 TSAEVDSQTRMIDKS

-302 DTQGNTD
+302 DNAVPLNRTD
-309 KAGDTYEKKS
+309 DSYVEEREEEEEEFEDEVKDKK
-319 QANEYDDYENE
+319 
-330 YEEDPRNNKNKK
+330 KK
-342 PGKKDGDD
+342 KTATKDKDVD

-369 IIVCVILFFVVKVSG
+369 IIVVVILFFIIRFSG
-384 WTLFPKSE
+384 WTPFPKNEES
-392 KDNNIISTESSK
+392 KNIISTESSSA
-404 DESETDAK
+404 ESETSVK
-412 ADIEVPNITELPL
+412 ADVEVPNITELPQ
-425 ELAKTRLESLSLKMV
+425 EVAKTRLESLSLKMAV
-440 VSGTKYD
+440 ASSKYD
-447 TELEKDYII
+447 NEISKDYII
-456 SQTPYPKAKLSKG
+456 SQNPYPKAKVSKG
-469 DTVEVIVSLGKEP
+469 DTVEVVISLGKEP
-482 IDLSKLNLSDIS
+482 IDLSKLNLSGIS
-494 TEAATKILEAKGLK
+494 TEAATKILEGKGLK
-508 VNVIDEFSET
+508 VSVVDEFSDNIEEDMLIRYSPST
-518 VEENML
+518 VEE
-524 IKFSPLTAEEGST
+524 GHT

-548 NKINVPSLVGKDEES
+548 NKIKVPSLVNKDEES
-563 AVALIHAAGLNVGD
+563 AVALIQAAGLTVGD
-577 VKTVSSS
+577 VKTVNST

-597 ADSEVEPGSN
+597 ADSEVEPGSS
-607 VGYSVSSGPAPETTQ
+607 VGYSVSAGPPPETTQ
-622 AAQTTQAYRYIASID
+622 AATQATQAYKYIASID

-658 IRLKQTVSGQV
+658 IRLKQNVSGQV

-706 VEANTNSV
+706 VETNSNSV

>member
-63 QAAAGLT
+63 QAAAGLS

-113 AVNIAIQVAKG
+113 AINIALQVAKG

-162 TEETINSFAV
+162 TEETINAFAL
-172 GSVHYISPEQAKGI
+172 GSVHYISPEQAKGAY
-186 NTDLRS
+186 TDIRS
-192 DIYSLGVTM
+192 DIYSLGVSL

-213 DNAISVALAHVEEV
+213 ENAVAVALAHVEEV
-227 VTPPSIYNSKID
+227 VTPPSIYNSKIS
-239 PELEKTVLKCMQKS
+239 PELETIVLKCMQKS
-253 PERRYQNLKE
+253 PDRRYQNLKE
-263 VIKQLQALLIQRND
+263 LIRELQNLLIQRND
-277 TSAQVDSQTRMIEKN
+277 TSAEVDSQTRMIDKS

-302 DTQGNTD
+302 DNAVPSNRTD
-309 KAGDTYEKKS
+309 DSYVEEREEEEEEFEDEVKDKKKKKS
-319 QANEYDDYENE
+319 V
-330 YEEDPRNNKNKK
+330 
-342 PGKKDGDD
+342 KKDKDVD

-369 IIVCVILFFVVKVSG
+369 IIVVVILFFIIRFSG
-384 WTLFPKSE
+384 WTPFPKNEES
-392 KDNNIISTESSK
+392 KNVISTESSSA
-404 DESETDAK
+404 ESETSVK
-412 ADIEVPNITELPL
+412 ADVEVPNITELPQ
-425 ELAKTRLESLSLKMV
+425 EVAKTRLESLSLKMAV
-440 VSGTKYD
+440 ASSKYD
-447 TELEKDYII
+447 DEISKDYII
-456 SQTPYPKAKLSKG
+456 SQNPYPKAKVSKG
-469 DTVEVIVSLGKEP
+469 DTVEVVISLGKEP
-482 IDLSKLNLSDIS
+482 IDLSKLNLSGIS
-494 TEAATKILEAKGLK
+494 TEAATKMLEGKGLK
-508 VNVIDEFSET
+508 VSVVDEFSDNIEEDMLIRYSPST
-518 VEENML
+518 VEE
-524 IKFSPLTAEEGST
+524 GHT

-548 NKINVPSLVGKDEES
+548 NKIKVPSLVNKDEES
-563 AVALIHAAGLNVGD
+563 AVALIQAAGLTVGD
-577 VKTVSSS
+577 VKTVNST

-597 ADSEVEPGSN
+597 ADSEVEPGSS
-607 VGYSVSSGPAPETTQ
+607 VGYSVSAGPPPETTQ
-622 AAQTTQAYRYIASID
+622 AATQATQAYKYIASID

-658 IRLKQTVSGQV
+658 IRLKQNVSGQV

-694 GAYGVDQGEVEV
+694 GAYGVDQGDVEV
-706 VEANTNSV
+706 VETNSNSV

>member
-63 QAAAGLT
+63 QAAAGLS

-113 AVNIAIQVAKG
+113 AINIALQVAKG

-162 TEETINSFAV
+162 TEETINAFAL
-172 GSVHYISPEQAKGI
+172 GSVHYISPEQAKGAY
-186 NTDLRS
+186 TDIRS
-192 DIYSLGVTM
+192 DIYSLGVSL

-213 DNAISVALAHVEEV
+213 ENAVAVALAHVEEV
-227 VTPPSIYNSKID
+227 VTPPSIYNSKIS
-239 PELEKTVLKCMQKS
+239 PELETIVLKCMQKS
-253 PERRYQNLKE
+253 PDRRYQNLKE
-263 VIKQLQALLIQRND
+263 LIRELQNLLIQRND
-277 TSAQVDSQTRMIEKN
+277 TSAEVDSQTRMIDKS

-302 DTQGNTD
+302 DNAVPSNRTD
-309 KAGDTYEKKS
+309 DSYVEEREEEEEEFEDEVKDKK
-319 QANEYDDYENE
+319 
-330 YEEDPRNNKNKK
+330 KK
-342 PGKKDGDD
+342 KTATKDKDVD
-350 KEDKKMDSIM
+350 KQDKKMDSIM

-369 IIVCVILFFVVKVSG
+369 IIVVVILFFIIRFSG
-384 WTLFPKSE
+384 WTPFPKNEES
-392 KDNNIISTESSK
+392 KNVISTESSSA
-404 DESETDAK
+404 ESETSVK
-412 ADIEVPNITELPL
+412 ADVEVPNITELPQ
-425 ELAKTRLESLSLKMV
+425 EVAKTRLESLSLKMAV
-440 VSGTKYD
+440 ASSKYD
-447 TELEKDYII
+447 DEISKDYII
-456 SQTPYPKAKLSKG
+456 SQAPYPKAKVSKG
-469 DTVEVIVSLGKEP
+469 DTVEVVISLGKEP
-482 IDLSKLNLSDIS
+482 IDLSKLNLSGIS
-494 TEAATKILEAKGLK
+494 TEAATKILEGKGLK
-508 VNVIDEFSET
+508 VSVVDEFSDNIEEDMLIRYSPST
-518 VEENML
+518 VEE
-524 IKFSPLTAEEGST
+524 GHT

-548 NKINVPSLVGKDEES
+548 NKIKVPSLVNKDEES
-563 AVALIHAAGLNVGD
+563 AVALIQAAGLTVGD
-577 VKTVSSS
+577 VKTVNST

-597 ADSEVEPGSN
+597 ADSEVEPGSS
-607 VGYSVSSGPAPETTQ
+607 VGYSVSAGPPPETTQ
-622 AAQTTQAYRYIASID
+622 AATQATQAYKYIASID

-658 IRLKQTVSGQV
+658 IRLKQNVSGQV

-706 VEANTNSV
+706 VETNSNSV

>member
-44 LKEEFGKDDNFVK
+44 LKEEFGKDANFVK

-63 QAAAGLT
+63 QAAAGLS

-113 AVNIAIQVAKG
+113 AVNIALQVAKG

-162 TEETINSFAV
+162 TEETINAFAL
-172 GSVHYISPEQAKGI
+172 GSVHYISPEQAKGVY
-186 NTDLRS
+186 TDIRS
-192 DIYSLGVTM
+192 DIYSLGVSL
-201 YEMISGRVPFNG
+201 YEMISGRVPFNEE
-213 DNAISVALAHVEEV
+213 NAVAVALAHVEEV
-227 VTPPSIYNSKID
+227 VTPPSIYNSKIS
-239 PELEKTVLKCMQKS
+239 PELETIVLKCMQKS
-253 PERRYQNLKE
+253 PDRRYQNLKE
-263 VIKQLQALLIQRND
+263 LIKELQNLLIQRND
-277 TSAQVDSQTRMIEKN
+277 TSAEVDSQTRMIDKS

-302 DTQGNTD
+302 DNAVPSNRTGDSYVEEREEEEEEFEDEVKD
-309 KAGDTYEKKS
+309 KKK
-319 QANEYDDYENE
+319 
-330 YEEDPRNNKNKK
+330 KK
-342 PGKKDGDD
+342 AVKKDKDVD

-369 IIVCVILFFVVKVSG
+369 IIVVVILFFIIRFSG
-384 WTLFPKSE
+384 WTPFPKNEES
-392 KDNNIISTESSK
+392 KNIISTESSSA
-404 DESETDAK
+404 ESETSVK
-412 ADIEVPNITELPL
+412 ADVEVPNITELPQDV
-425 ELAKTRLESLSLKMV
+425 AKTRLESLSLKMAV
-440 VSGTKYD
+440 ASSKYD
-447 TELEKDYII
+447 DEISKDYII
-456 SQTPYPKAKLSKG
+456 SQNPYPKAKASKG
-469 DTVEVIVSLGKEP
+469 DTVEVVISLGKEP
-482 IDLSKLNLSDIS
+482 IDLSKLNLSGIS
-494 TEAATKILEAKGLK
+494 TEAATKILEGKGLK
-508 VNVIDEFSET
+508 VSVVDEFSDN

-524 IKFSPLTAEEGST
+524 IRYSPSTAEEGHT

-548 NKINVPSLVGKDEES
+548 NKIKVPSLVNKDEES
-563 AVALIHAAGLNVGD
+563 AVALIQAAGLTVGD
-577 VKTVSSS
+577 VKTVNST

-597 ADSEVEPGSN
+597 ADSEVEPGSS
-607 VGYSVSSGPAPETTQ
+607 VGYSVSAGPAPETTQ
-622 AAQTTQAYRYIASID
+622 ATTQATQAYKYIASID

-658 IRLKQTVSGQV
+658 IRLKQNVSGQV

-706 VEANTNSV
+706 VETNSNSV

>member
-44 LKEEFGKDDNFVK
+44 LKEEFGKDANFVK

-63 QAAAGLT
+63 QAAAGLS

-113 AVNIAIQVAKG
+113 AINIALQVAKG

-162 TEETINSFAV
+162 TEETINAFAL
-172 GSVHYISPEQAKGI
+172 GSVHYISPEQAKGAY
-186 NTDLRS
+186 TDIRS
-192 DIYSLGVTM
+192 DIYSLGVSL

-213 DNAISVALAHVEEV
+213 ENAVAVALAHVEEV
-227 VTPPSIYNSKID
+227 VTPPSIYNSKIS
-239 PELEKTVLKCMQKS
+239 PELETIVLKCMQKS
-253 PERRYQNLKE
+253 PDRRYQNLKE
-263 VIKQLQALLIQRND
+263 LIRELQNLLIQRND
-277 TSAQVDSQTRMIEKN
+277 TSAEVDSQTRMIDKS

-302 DTQGNTD
+302 DNAVPSNRTD
-309 KAGDTYEKKS
+309 DSYLEEREEEEEEFEDKVKDKK
-319 QANEYDDYENE
+319 
-330 YEEDPRNNKNKK
+330 KK
-342 PGKKDGDD
+342 KTATKDKDVD

-369 IIVCVILFFVVKVSG
+369 IIVVVILFFIIRFSG
-384 WTLFPKSE
+384 WTPFPKNEES
-392 KDNNIISTESSK
+392 KNIISTESSSA
-404 DESETDAK
+404 ESETSVK
-412 ADIEVPNITELPL
+412 ADVEVPNITELPQ
-425 ELAKTRLESLSLKMV
+425 EVAKTRLESLSLKMAV
-440 VSGTKYD
+440 ASSKYD
-447 TELEKDYII
+447 DEISKDYII
-456 SQTPYPKAKLSKG
+456 SQAPYPKAKVSKG
-469 DTVEVIVSLGKEP
+469 DTVEVVISLGKEP
-482 IDLSKLNLSDIS
+482 IDLTKLNLSGIS
-494 TEAATKILEAKGLK
+494 TEAATKILEGKGLK
-508 VNVIDEFSET
+508 VSVVDEFNDNI
-518 VEENML
+518 EEDML
-524 IKFSPLTAEEGST
+524 IRYSPSTAEEGHT

-548 NKINVPSLVGKDEES
+548 NKIKVPSLVNKDEES
-563 AVALIHAAGLNVGD
+563 AVALIQAAGLTVGD
-577 VKTVSSS
+577 VKTVNST

-597 ADSEVEPGSN
+597 ADSEVEPGSS
-607 VGYSVSSGPAPETTQ
+607 VGYSVSAGPPPETTQ
-622 AAQTTQAYRYIASID
+622 AATQATQAYKYIASID

-658 IRLKQTVSGQV
+658 IRLKQNVSGQV

-706 VEANTNSV
+706 VETNSNSV

>member
-44 LKEEFGKDDNFVK
+44 LKEEFGKDANFVK

-63 QAAAGLT
+63 QAAAGLS

-113 AVNIAIQVAKG
+113 AINIALQVAKG

-162 TEETINSFAV
+162 TEETINAFAL
-172 GSVHYISPEQAKGI
+172 GSVHYISPEQAKGAY
-186 NTDLRS
+186 TDIRS
-192 DIYSLGVTM
+192 DIYSLGVSL

-213 DNAISVALAHVEEV
+213 ENAVAVALAHVEEV
-227 VTPPSIYNSKID
+227 VTPPSIYNSKIS
-239 PELEKTVLKCMQKS
+239 PELETIVLKCMQKS
-253 PERRYQNLKE
+253 PDRRYQNLKE
-263 VIKQLQALLIQRND
+263 LIRELQNLLIQRND
-277 TSAQVDSQTRMIEKN
+277 TSAEVDSQTRMIDKS

-302 DTQGNTD
+302 DNAVPSNRTD
-309 KAGDTYEKKS
+309 DSYVEEREEEEK
-319 QANEYDDYENE
+319 EF
-330 YEEDPRNNKNKK
+330 EDEVKDKK
-342 PGKKDGDD
+342 KKKTATKDKDAD

-369 IIVCVILFFVVKVSG
+369 IIVVVILFFIIRFSG
-384 WTLFPKSE
+384 WTPFPKNEES
-392 KDNNIISTESSK
+392 KNIISTESSSA
-404 DESETDAK
+404 ESETSVK
-412 ADIEVPNITELPL
+412 ADVEVPNITELPQ
-425 ELAKTRLESLSLKMV
+425 EVAKTRLESLSLKMAV
-440 VSGTKYD
+440 ASSKYD
-447 TELEKDYII
+447 DEISKDYII
-456 SQTPYPKAKLSKG
+456 SQAPYPKAKVSKG
-469 DTVEVIVSLGKEP
+469 DTVEVVISLGKEP
-482 IDLSKLNLSDIS
+482 IDLSKLNLSGIS
-494 TEAATKILEAKGLK
+494 TEAATKILEGKGLK
-508 VNVIDEFSET
+508 VSVVDEFSDNIEEDMLIRYSPST
-518 VEENML
+518 VEE
-524 IKFSPLTAEEGST
+524 GHT

-548 NKINVPSLVGKDEES
+548 NKIKVPSLVNKDEES
-563 AVALIHAAGLNVGD
+563 AVALIQAAGLTVGD
-577 VKTVSSS
+577 VKTVNST

-597 ADSEVEPGSN
+597 ADSEVEPGSS
-607 VGYSVSSGPAPETTQ
+607 VGYSVSAGPPPETTQ
-622 AAQTTQAYRYIASID
+622 AATQATQAYKYIASID

-658 IRLKQTVSGQV
+658 IRLKQNVSGQV

-694 GAYGVDQGEVEV
+694 GAYGVDQGDVEV
-706 VEANTNSV
+706 VETNSNSV

>member
-63 QAAAGLT
+63 QAAAGLS

-113 AVNIAIQVAKG
+113 AINIALQVAKG

-162 TEETINSFAV
+162 TEETINAFAL
-172 GSVHYISPEQAKGI
+172 GSVHYISPEQAKGAY
-186 NTDLRS
+186 TDIRS
-192 DIYSLGVTM
+192 DIYSLGVSL

-213 DNAISVALAHVEEV
+213 ENAVAVALAHVEEV
-227 VTPPSIYNSKID
+227 VTPPSIYNSKIS
-239 PELEKTVLKCMQKS
+239 PELETIVLKCMQKS
-253 PERRYQNLKE
+253 PDRRYQNLKE
-263 VIKQLQALLIQRND
+263 LIRELQNLLIQRND
-277 TSAQVDSQTRMIEKN
+277 TSAEVDSQTRMIDKS

-302 DTQGNTD
+302 DNAVPSNRTD
-309 KAGDTYEKKS
+309 DSYVEEREEEEEEFEDEVKDKK
-319 QANEYDDYENE
+319 
-330 YEEDPRNNKNKK
+330 KK
-342 PGKKDGDD
+342 KTATKDKDVD

-369 IIVCVILFFVVKVSG
+369 IIVVVILFFIIRFSG
-384 WTLFPKSE
+384 WTPFPKNEES
-392 KDNNIISTESSK
+392 KNVISTESSSA
-404 DESETDAK
+404 ESETSVK
-412 ADIEVPNITELPL
+412 ADVEVPNITELPQ
-425 ELAKTRLESLSLKMV
+425 EVAKTRLESLSLKMAV
-440 VSGTKYD
+440 ASSKYD
-447 TELEKDYII
+447 DEISKDYII
-456 SQTPYPKAKLSKG
+456 SQAPYPKAKVSKG
-469 DTVEVIVSLGKEP
+469 DTVEVVISLGKEP
-482 IDLSKLNLSDIS
+482 IDLSKLNLSGIS
-494 TEAATKILEAKGLK
+494 TEAATKILEGKGLK
-508 VNVIDEFSET
+508 VSVVDEFSDNIEEDMLIRYSPST
-518 VEENML
+518 VEE
-524 IKFSPLTAEEGST
+524 GHT

-548 NKINVPSLVGKDEES
+548 NKIKVPSLVNKDEES
-563 AVALIHAAGLNVGD
+563 AVALIQAAGLTVGD
-577 VKTVSSS
+577 VKTVNST

-597 ADSEVEPGSN
+597 ADSEVEPGSS
-607 VGYSVSSGPAPETTQ
+607 VGYSVSAGPPPETTQ
-622 AAQTTQAYRYIASID
+622 AATQATQAYKYIASID

-658 IRLKQTVSGQV
+658 IRLKQNVSGQV

-706 VEANTNSV
+706 VETNSNSV

>member
-15 IIKRIGGGGMSE
+15 IIRLIGVGGMSE

-34 KLNRYVAIKV
+34 KLNRYVAIKI
-44 LKEEFGKDDNFVK
+44 LKEEFGKDANFVK

-63 QAAAGLT
+63 QAAASLS

-113 AVNIAIQVAKG
+113 AINIALQVAKG

-162 TEETINSFAV
+162 TEETINAFAL
-172 GSVHYISPEQAKGI
+172 GSVHYISPEQAKGAY
-186 NTDLRS
+186 TDIRS
-192 DIYSLGVTM
+192 DIYSLGVSL

-213 DNAISVALAHVEEV
+213 ENAVAVALAHVEEV
-227 VTPPSIYNSKID
+227 VTPPSIYNSKIS
-239 PELEKTVLKCMQKS
+239 PELETIVLKCMQKS
-253 PERRYQNLKE
+253 PDRRYQNLKE
-263 VIKQLQALLIQRND
+263 LIRELQNLLIQRND
-277 TSAQVDSQTRMIEKN
+277 TSAEVDSQTRMIDKS

-302 DTQGNTD
+302 DNAVPLNRTD
-309 KAGDTYEKKS
+309 DSYVEEREEEEK
-319 QANEYDDYENE
+319 EF
-330 YEEDPRNNKNKK
+330 EDEVKDKK
-342 PGKKDGDD
+342 KKKTATKDKDVD

-369 IIVCVILFFVVKVSG
+369 IIVVVILFFIIRFSG
-384 WTLFPKSE
+384 WTPFPKNEES
-392 KDNNIISTESSK
+392 KNIISTESSSA
-404 DESETDAK
+404 ESETSVK
-412 ADIEVPNITELPL
+412 ADVEVPNITELPQ
-425 ELAKTRLESLSLKMV
+425 EVAKTRLESLSLKMAV
-440 VSGTKYD
+440 ASSKYD
-447 TELEKDYII
+447 DEISKDYII
-456 SQTPYPKAKLSKG
+456 SQAPYPKAKVSKG
-469 DTVEVIVSLGKEP
+469 DTVEVVISLGKEP
-482 IDLSKLNLSDIS
+482 IDLSKLNLSGIS
-494 TEAATKILEAKGLK
+494 TEAATKILEGKGLK
-508 VNVIDEFSET
+508 VSVVDEFSDNI
-518 VEENML
+518 EEDML
-524 IKFSPLTAEEGST
+524 IRYSPSTAEEGHT
-537 VTLYNSKGKKV
+537 VTLYNSKGKEV
-548 NKINVPSLVGKDEES
+548 SKIKVPSLVNKDEES
-563 AVALIHAAGLNVGD
+563 AVALIQAAGLTVGD
-577 VKTVSSS
+577 VKTVHSA

-597 ADSEVEPGSN
+597 ADSEVDPGSS

-622 AAQTTQAYRYIASID
+622 ATQAYKYIASID

-706 VEANTNSV
+706 VETNTNSV

>member
-44 LKEEFGKDDNFVK
+44 LKEEFGKDANFVK

-63 QAAAGLT
+63 QAAAGLS

-113 AVNIAIQVAKG
+113 AINIALQVAKG

-162 TEETINSFAV
+162 TEETINAFAL
-172 GSVHYISPEQAKGI
+172 GSVHYISPEQAKGAY
-186 NTDLRS
+186 TDIRR
-192 DIYSLGVTM
+192 DIYSLGVSL

-213 DNAISVALAHVEEV
+213 ENAVAVALAHVEEV
-227 VTPPSIYNSKID
+227 VTPPSIYNSKIS
-239 PELEKTVLKCMQKS
+239 PELETIVLKCMQKS
-253 PERRYQNLKE
+253 PDRRYQNLKE
-263 VIKQLQALLIQRND
+263 LIRELQNLLIQRND
-277 TSAQVDSQTRMIEKN
+277 TSAEVDSQTRMIDKS

-302 DTQGNTD
+302 DNAVPSNRTD
-309 KAGDTYEKKS
+309 DSYLEEREEEEEEFEDKVKDKK
-319 QANEYDDYENE
+319 
-330 YEEDPRNNKNKK
+330 KK
-342 PGKKDGDD
+342 KTATKDKDVD

-369 IIVCVILFFVVKVSG
+369 IIVVVILFFIIRFSG
-384 WTLFPKSE
+384 WTPFPKNEES
-392 KDNNIISTESSK
+392 KNIISTESSSA
-404 DESETDAK
+404 ESETSVK
-412 ADIEVPNITELPL
+412 ADVEVPNITELPQ
-425 ELAKTRLESLSLKMV
+425 EVAKTRLESLSLKMAV
-440 VSGTKYD
+440 ASSKYD
-447 TELEKDYII
+447 DEISKDYII
-456 SQTPYPKAKLSKG
+456 SQNPYPKAKVSKG
-469 DTVEVIVSLGKEP
+469 DTVEVVISLGKEP
-482 IDLSKLNLSDIS
+482 IDLSKLNLSGIS
-494 TEAATKILEAKGLK
+494 TEAATKILEGKGLK
-508 VNVIDEFSET
+508 VSVVDEFSDNIEEDMLIRYSPST
-518 VEENML
+518 VEE
-524 IKFSPLTAEEGST
+524 GHT

-548 NKINVPSLVGKDEES
+548 NKIKVPSLVNKDEES
-563 AVALIHAAGLNVGD
+563 AVALIQAAGLTVGD
-577 VKTVSSS
+577 VKTVNST

-597 ADSEVEPGSN
+597 ADSEVEPGSS
-607 VGYSVSSGPAPETTQ
+607 VGYSVSAGPPPETTQ
-622 AAQTTQAYRYIASID
+622 AATQATQAYKYIASID

-658 IRLKQTVSGQV
+658 IRLKQNVSGQV

-706 VEANTNSV
+706 VETNSNSV

>member
-44 LKEEFGKDDNFVK
+44 LKEEFGKDANFVK

-63 QAAAGLT
+63 QAAAGLS

-113 AVNIAIQVAKG
+113 AINIALQVAKG

-162 TEETINSFAV
+162 TEETINAFAL
-172 GSVHYISPEQAKGI
+172 GSVHYISPEQAKGAY
-186 NTDLRS
+186 TDIRS
-192 DIYSLGVTM
+192 DIYSLGVSL

-213 DNAISVALAHVEEV
+213 ENAVAVALAHVEEV
-227 VTPPSIYNSKID
+227 VTPPSIYNSKIS
-239 PELEKTVLKCMQKS
+239 PELETIVLKCMQKS
-253 PERRYQNLKE
+253 PDRRYQNLKE
-263 VIKQLQALLIQRND
+263 LIRELQNLLIQRND
-277 TSAQVDSQTRMIEKN
+277 TSAEVDSQTRMIDKS

-302 DTQGNTD
+302 DNAVPSNRTD
-309 KAGDTYEKKS
+309 DSYVEEREEEEK
-319 QANEYDDYENE
+319 EF
-330 YEEDPRNNKNKK
+330 EDEVKDKK
-342 PGKKDGDD
+342 KKKTATKDKDAD

-369 IIVCVILFFVVKVSG
+369 IIVVVILFFIIRFSG
-384 WTLFPKSE
+384 WTPFPKNEES
-392 KDNNIISTESSK
+392 KNIISTESSSA
-404 DESETDAK
+404 ESETSVK
-412 ADIEVPNITELPL
+412 ADVEVPNITELPQ
-425 ELAKTRLESLSLKMV
+425 EVAKTRLESLSLKMAV
-440 VSGTKYD
+440 ASSKYD
-447 TELEKDYII
+447 DEISKDYII
-456 SQTPYPKAKLSKG
+456 SQAPYPKAKVSKG
-469 DTVEVIVSLGKEP
+469 DTVEVVISLGKEP
-482 IDLSKLNLSDIS
+482 IDLSKLNLSGIS
-494 TEAATKILEAKGLK
+494 TEAATKILEGKGLK
-508 VNVIDEFSET
+508 VSVVDEFNDNI
-518 VEENML
+518 EEDML
-524 IKFSPLTAEEGST
+524 IRYSPSTAEEGHT

-548 NKINVPSLVGKDEES
+548 NKIKVPSLVNKDEES
-563 AVALIHAAGLNVGD
+563 AVALIQAAGLTVGD
-577 VKTVSSS
+577 VKTVNST

-597 ADSEVEPGSN
+597 ADSEVEPGSS
-607 VGYSVSSGPAPETTQ
+607 VGYSVSAGPPPETTQ
-622 AAQTTQAYRYIASID
+622 AATQATQAYKYIASID

-658 IRLKQTVSGQV
+658 IRLKQNVSGQV

-706 VEANTNSV
+706 VETNSNSV

>member
-63 QAAAGLT
+63 QAAAGLS

-113 AVNIAIQVAKG
+113 AINIALQVAKG

-162 TEETINSFAV
+162 TEETINAFAL
-172 GSVHYISPEQAKGI
+172 GSVHYISPEQAKGAY
-186 NTDLRS
+186 TDIRS
-192 DIYSLGVTM
+192 DIYSLGVSL

-213 DNAISVALAHVEEV
+213 ENAVAVALAHVEEV
-227 VTPPSIYNSKID
+227 VTPPSIYNSKIS
-239 PELEKTVLKCMQKS
+239 PELETIVLKCMQKS
-253 PERRYQNLKE
+253 PDRRYQNLKE
-263 VIKQLQALLIQRND
+263 LIRELQNLLIQRND
-277 TSAQVDSQTRMIEKN
+277 TSAEVDSQTRMIDKG

-302 DTQGNTD
+302 DNAVPSNRTD
-309 KAGDTYEKKS
+309 DSYVEEREEEEK
-319 QANEYDDYENE
+319 EF
-330 YEEDPRNNKNKK
+330 EDEVKDKK
-342 PGKKDGDD
+342 KKKTATKDKDVD

-369 IIVCVILFFVVKVSG
+369 IIVVVILFFIIRFSG
-384 WTLFPKSE
+384 WTPFPKNEES
-392 KDNNIISTESSK
+392 KNVISTESSSA
-404 DESETDAK
+404 ESETSVK
-412 ADIEVPNITELPL
+412 ADVEVPNITELPQ
-425 ELAKTRLESLSLKMV
+425 EVAKTRLESLSLKMAV
-440 VSGTKYD
+440 ASSKYD
-447 TELEKDYII
+447 DEISKDYII
-456 SQTPYPKAKLSKG
+456 SQNPYPKAKVSKG
-469 DTVEVIVSLGKEP
+469 DTVEVVISLGKEP
-482 IDLSKLNLSDIS
+482 IDLSKLNLSGIS
-494 TEAATKILEAKGLK
+494 TEAATKILEGKGLK
-508 VNVIDEFSET
+508 VSVVDEFSDNI
-518 VEENML
+518 EEDML
-524 IKFSPLTAEEGST
+524 IRYSPSTAEEGHT

-548 NKINVPSLVGKDEES
+548 NKIKVPSLVNKDEES
-563 AVALIHAAGLNVGD
+563 AVALIQAAGLTVGD
-577 VKTVSSS
+577 VKTVNST

-597 ADSEVEPGSN
+597 ADSEVEPGSS
-607 VGYSVSSGPAPETTQ
+607 VGYSVSAGPPPETTQ
-622 AAQTTQAYRYIASID
+622 AATQATQAYKYIASID

-658 IRLKQTVSGQV
+658 IRLKQNVSGQV

-706 VEANTNSV
+706 VETNSNSV

>member
-1 MLLRAG
+1 VGLMLLRAG

-44 LKEEFGKDDNFVK
+44 LKEEFGKDANFVK

-63 QAAAGLT
+63 QAAAGLS

-113 AVNIAIQVAKG
+113 AINIALQVAKG

-162 TEETINSFAV
+162 TEETINAFAL
-172 GSVHYISPEQAKGI
+172 GSVHYISPEQAKGAY
-186 NTDLRS
+186 TDIRS
-192 DIYSLGVTM
+192 DIYSLGVSL

-213 DNAISVALAHVEEV
+213 ENAVAVALAHVEEV
-227 VTPPSIYNSKID
+227 VTPPSIYNSKIS
-239 PELEKTVLKCMQKS
+239 PELETIVLKCMQKS
-253 PERRYQNLKE
+253 PDRRYQNLKE
-263 VIKQLQALLIQRND
+263 LIRELQNLLIQRND
-277 TSAQVDSQTRMIEKN
+277 TSAEVDSQTRMIDKS

-302 DTQGNTD
+302 DNAVPSNRTD
-309 KAGDTYEKKS
+309 DSYVEEREEEEK
-319 QANEYDDYENE
+319 EF
-330 YEEDPRNNKNKK
+330 EDEVKDKK
-342 PGKKDGDD
+342 KKKTATKDKDAD

-369 IIVCVILFFVVKVSG
+369 IIVVVILFFIIRFSG
-384 WTLFPKSE
+384 WTPFPKNEES
-392 KDNNIISTESSK
+392 KNIISTESSSA
-404 DESETDAK
+404 ESETSVK
-412 ADIEVPNITELPL
+412 ADVEVPNITELPQ
-425 ELAKTRLESLSLKMV
+425 EVAKTRLESLSLKMAV
-440 VSGTKYD
+440 ASSKYD
-447 TELEKDYII
+447 DEISKDYII
-456 SQTPYPKAKLSKG
+456 SQTPYPKAKVSKG
-469 DTVEVIVSLGKEP
+469 DTVEVVISLGKEP
-482 IDLSKLNLSDIS
+482 IDLSKLNLSGIS
-494 TEAATKILEAKGLK
+494 TEAATKILEGKGLK
-508 VNVIDEFSET
+508 VSVVDEFSDNI
-518 VEENML
+518 EEDML
-524 IKFSPLTAEEGST
+524 IRYSPSTAEEGHT

-548 NKINVPSLVGKDEES
+548 NKIKVPSLVNKDEES
-563 AVALIHAAGLNVGD
+563 AVALIQAAGLTVGD
-577 VKTVSSS
+577 VKTVNST

-597 ADSEVEPGSN
+597 ADSEVEPGSS
-607 VGYSVSSGPAPETTQ
+607 VGYSVSAGPPPETTQ
-622 AAQTTQAYRYIASID
+622 AATQATQAYKYIASID

-658 IRLKQTVSGQV
+658 IRLKQNVSGQV

-706 VEANTNSV
+706 VETNSNSV

>member
-44 LKEEFGKDDNFVK
+44 LKEEFGKDANFVK

-63 QAAAGLT
+63 QAAASLS

-113 AVNIAIQVAKG
+113 AVNIALQVAKG

-162 TEETINSFAV
+162 TEETINAFAL
-172 GSVHYISPEQAKGI
+172 GSVHYISPEQAKGVY
-186 NTDLRS
+186 TDIRS
-192 DIYSLGVTM
+192 DIYSLGVSL

-213 DNAISVALAHVEEV
+213 ENAVAVALAHVEEV
-227 VTPPSIYNSKID
+227 VTPPSIYNSKIS
-239 PELEKTVLKCMQKS
+239 PELETIVLKCMQKS
-253 PERRYQNLKE
+253 PDRRYQNLKE
-263 VIKQLQALLIQRND
+263 LIRELQNLLIQRND
-277 TSAQVDSQTRMIEKN
+277 TSAEVDSQTRMIDKS

-302 DTQGNTD
+302 DNAVPSNRTD
-309 KAGDTYEKKS
+309 DSYVEEREEEEEEFEDEVKDKK
-319 QANEYDDYENE
+319 
-330 YEEDPRNNKNKK
+330 KK
-342 PGKKDGDD
+342 KTATKDKDVD

-369 IIVCVILFFVVKVSG
+369 IIVVVILFFIIRFSG
-384 WTLFPKSE
+384 WTPFPKNEES
-392 KDNNIISTESSK
+392 KNVISTESSSA
-404 DESETDAK
+404 ESETSVK
-412 ADIEVPNITELPL
+412 ADVEVPNITELPQ
-425 ELAKTRLESLSLKMV
+425 EVAKTRLESLSLKMAV
-440 VSGTKYD
+440 ASSKYD
-447 TELEKDYII
+447 DEISKDYII
-456 SQTPYPKAKLSKG
+456 SQNPYPKAKVSKG
-469 DTVEVIVSLGKEP
+469 DTVEVVISLGKEP
-482 IDLSKLNLSDIS
+482 IDLSKLNLSGIS
-494 TEAATKILEAKGLK
+494 TEAATKILEGKGLK
-508 VNVIDEFSET
+508 VSVVDEFSDNI
-518 VEENML
+518 EEDML
-524 IKFSPLTAEEGST
+524 IRYSPSTAEEGHT

-548 NKINVPSLVGKDEES
+548 NKIKVPSLVNKDEES
-563 AVALIHAAGLNVGD
+563 AVALIQAAGLTVGD
-577 VKTVSSS
+577 VKTVNST

-597 ADSEVEPGSN
+597 ADSEVEPGSS
-607 VGYSVSSGPAPETTQ
+607 VGYSVSAGPPPETTQ
-622 AAQTTQAYRYIASID
+622 AATQATQAYKYIASID

-658 IRLKQTVSGQV
+658 IRLKQNVSGQV

-706 VEANTNSV
+706 VETNSNSV

>member
-162 TEETINSFAV
+162 TEETINSFA
-172 GSVHYISPEQAKGI
+172 
-186 NTDLRS
+186 
-192 DIYSLGVTM
+192 
-201 YEMISGRVPFNG
+201 
-213 DNAISVALAHVEEV
+213 ISVALAHVEEV

-319 QANEYDDYENE
+319 QAKEYDDYENE

-694 GAYGVDQGEVEV
+694 GSYGVDQGEVEV

>member
-44 LKEEFGKDDNFVK
+44 LKEEFGKDANFVK

-63 QAAAGLT
+63 QAAAGLS

-113 AVNIAIQVAKG
+113 AINIALQVAKG

-162 TEETINSFAV
+162 TEETINAFAL
-172 GSVHYISPEQAKGI
+172 GSVHYISPEQAKGAY
-186 NTDLRS
+186 TDIRS
-192 DIYSLGVTM
+192 DIYSLGVSL

-213 DNAISVALAHVEEV
+213 ENAVAVALAHVEEV
-227 VTPPSIYNSKID
+227 VTPPSIYNSKIS
-239 PELEKTVLKCMQKS
+239 PELETIVLKCMQKS
-253 PERRYQNLKE
+253 PDRRYQNLKE
-263 VIKQLQALLIQRND
+263 LIRELQNLLIQRND
-277 TSAQVDSQTRMIEKN
+277 TSAEVDSQTRMIDKS

-302 DTQGNTD
+302 DNAVPSNRTD
-309 KAGDTYEKKS
+309 DSYVEEREEEEK
-319 QANEYDDYENE
+319 EF
-330 YEEDPRNNKNKK
+330 EDEVKDKK
-342 PGKKDGDD
+342 KKKTATKDKDAD

-369 IIVCVILFFVVKVSG
+369 IIVVVILFFIIRFSG
-384 WTLFPKSE
+384 WTPFPKNEES
-392 KDNNIISTESSK
+392 KNIISTESSSA
-404 DESETDAK
+404 ESETSVK
-412 ADIEVPNITELPL
+412 ADVEVPNITELPQ
-425 ELAKTRLESLSLKMV
+425 EVAKTRLESLSLKMAV
-440 VSGTKYD
+440 ASSKYD
-447 TELEKDYII
+447 DEISKDYII
-456 SQTPYPKAKLSKG
+456 SQTPYPKAKVSKG
-469 DTVEVIVSLGKEP
+469 DTVEVVISLGKEP
-482 IDLSKLNLSDIS
+482 IDLSKLNLSGIS
-494 TEAATKILEAKGLK
+494 TEAATKILEGKGLK
-508 VNVIDEFSET
+508 VSVVDEFSDNI
-518 VEENML
+518 EEDML
-524 IKFSPLTAEEGST
+524 IRYSPSTAEEGHT

-548 NKINVPSLVGKDEES
+548 NKIKVPSLVNKDEES
-563 AVALIHAAGLNVGD
+563 AVALIQAAGLTVGD
-577 VKTVSSS
+577 VKTVNST

-597 ADSEVEPGSN
+597 ADSEVEPGSS
-607 VGYSVSSGPAPETTQ
+607 VGYSVSAGPPPETTQ
-622 AAQTTQAYRYIASID
+622 AATQATQAYKYIASID

-658 IRLKQTVSGQV
+658 IRLKQNVSGQV

-706 VEANTNSV
+706 VETNSNSV

>member
-44 LKEEFGKDDNFVK
+44 LKEEFGKDANFVK

-63 QAAAGLT
+63 QAAAGLS

-113 AVNIAIQVAKG
+113 AVNIALQVAKG

-162 TEETINSFAV
+162 TEETINAFAL
-172 GSVHYISPEQAKGI
+172 GSVHYISPEQAKGAY
-186 NTDLRS
+186 TDIRS
-192 DIYSLGVTM
+192 DIYSLGVSL

-213 DNAISVALAHVEEV
+213 ENAVAVALAHVEEV
-227 VTPPSIYNSKID
+227 VTPPSIYNSKIS
-239 PELEKTVLKCMQKS
+239 PELETIVLKCMQKS
-253 PERRYQNLKE
+253 PDRRYQNLKE
-263 VIKQLQALLIQRND
+263 LIKELQNLLIQRND
-277 TSAQVDSQTRMIEKN
+277 TSAEVDSQTRMIDKS

-302 DTQGNTD
+302 DNAVPSNRTGDSYMEEREEEEEEFEDEVKD
-309 KAGDTYEKKS
+309 KKK
-319 QANEYDDYENE
+319 
-330 YEEDPRNNKNKK
+330 KK
-342 PGKKDGDD
+342 AVKKDKDVD

-369 IIVCVILFFVVKVSG
+369 IIVVVILFFIIRFSG
-384 WTLFPKSE
+384 WTPFPKNEES
-392 KDNNIISTESSK
+392 KNIISTESSSA
-404 DESETDAK
+404 ESETSVK
-412 ADIEVPNITELPL
+412 ADVEVPNITELPQ
-425 ELAKTRLESLSLKMV
+425 EVAKTRLESLSLKMAV
-440 VSGTKYD
+440 ASSKYD
-447 TELEKDYII
+447 DELAKDYII
-456 SQTPYPKAKLSKG
+456 SQNPYPKAKASKG
-469 DTVEVIVSLGKEP
+469 DTVEVVISLGKEP
-482 IDLSKLNLSDIS
+482 IDLSKLNLSGIS
-494 TEAATKILEAKGLK
+494 TEAATNILEGKGLK
-508 VNVIDEFSET
+508 VSVVDEFSDN

-524 IKFSPLTAEEGST
+524 IRYSPSTAEEGHT

-548 NKINVPSLVGKDEES
+548 NKIKVPSLVNKDEES
-563 AVALIHAAGLNVGD
+563 AVALIQAAGLTVGD
-577 VKTVSSS
+577 VKTVNST

-597 ADSEVEPGSN
+597 ADSEVEPGSS
-607 VGYSVSSGPAPETTQ
+607 VGYSVSAGPPPETTQ
-622 AAQTTQAYRYIASID
+622 ATTQATQAYKYIASID

-658 IRLKQTVSGQV
+658 IRLKQNVSGQV

-706 VEANTNSV
+706 VETNSNSV

>member
-44 LKEEFGKDDNFVK
+44 LKEEFGKDANFVK

-63 QAAAGLT
+63 QAAAGLS

-113 AVNIAIQVAKG
+113 AINIALQVAKG

-162 TEETINSFAV
+162 TEETINAFAL
-172 GSVHYISPEQAKGI
+172 GSVHYISPEQAKGAY
-186 NTDLRS
+186 TDIRS
-192 DIYSLGVTM
+192 DIYSLGVSL

-213 DNAISVALAHVEEV
+213 ENAVAVALAHVEEV
-227 VTPPSIYNSKID
+227 VTPPSIYNSKIS
-239 PELEKTVLKCMQKS
+239 PELETIVLKCMQKS
-253 PERRYQNLKE
+253 PDRRYQNLKE
-263 VIKQLQALLIQRND
+263 LIRELQNLLIQRND
-277 TSAQVDSQTRMIEKN
+277 TSAEVDSQTRMIDKS

-302 DTQGNTD
+302 DNAVRLNRTD
-309 KAGDTYEKKS
+309 ESYVE
-319 QANEYDDYENE
+319 ER
-330 YEEDPRNNKNKK
+330 EEDEEEFEDEVKDKK
-342 PGKKDGDD
+342 KKKTATKDKDAD

-369 IIVCVILFFVVKVSG
+369 IIVVVILFFIIRFSG
-384 WTLFPKSE
+384 WTPFPKNEES
-392 KDNNIISTESSK
+392 KNIISTESSSA
-404 DESETDAK
+404 ESETSVK
-412 ADIEVPNITELPL
+412 ADVEVPNITELPQ
-425 ELAKTRLESLSLKMV
+425 EVAKTRLESLSLKMAV
-440 VSGTKYD
+440 ASSKYD
-447 TELEKDYII
+447 DEISKDYII
-456 SQTPYPKAKLSKG
+456 SQTPYPKAKVSKG
-469 DTVEVIVSLGKEP
+469 DTVEVVISLGKEP
-482 IDLSKLNLSDIS
+482 IDLSKLNLSGIS
-494 TEAATKILEAKGLK
+494 TEAATKILEGKGLK
-508 VNVIDEFSET
+508 VSVVDEFSDNI
-518 VEENML
+518 EEDML
-524 IKFSPLTAEEGST
+524 IRYSPSTAEEGHT

-548 NKINVPSLVGKDEES
+548 NKIKVPSLVNKDEES
-563 AVALIHAAGLNVGD
+563 AVALIQAAGLTVGD
-577 VKTVSSS
+577 VKTVNST

-597 ADSEVEPGSN
+597 ADSEVEPGSS
-607 VGYSVSSGPAPETTQ
+607 VGYSVSAGPPPETTQ
-622 AAQTTQAYRYIASID
+622 AATQATQAYKYIASID

-658 IRLKQTVSGQV
+658 IRLKQNVSGQV

-706 VEANTNSV
+706 VETNSNSV

>member
-44 LKEEFGKDDNFVK
+44 LKEEFGKDANFVK

-63 QAAAGLT
+63 QAAAGLS

-113 AVNIAIQVAKG
+113 AINIALQVAKG

-162 TEETINSFAV
+162 TEETINAFAL
-172 GSVHYISPEQAKGI
+172 GSVHYISPEQAKGAY
-186 NTDLRS
+186 TDIRS
-192 DIYSLGVTM
+192 DIYSLGVSL

-213 DNAISVALAHVEEV
+213 ENAVAVALAHVEEV
-227 VTPPSIYNSKID
+227 VTPPSIYNSKIS
-239 PELEKTVLKCMQKS
+239 PELETIVLKCMQKS
-253 PERRYQNLKE
+253 PDRRYQNLKE
-263 VIKQLQALLIQRND
+263 LIRELQNLLIQRND
-277 TSAQVDSQTRMIEKN
+277 TSAEVDSQTRMIDKS

-302 DTQGNTD
+302 DNAVPLNRTD
-309 KAGDTYEKKS
+309 DSYVEEREEEEEEFEDEVKDKK
-319 QANEYDDYENE
+319 
-330 YEEDPRNNKNKK
+330 KK
-342 PGKKDGDD
+342 KTATKDKDVD

-369 IIVCVILFFVVKVSG
+369 IIVVVILFFIIRFSG
-384 WTLFPKSE
+384 WTPFPKNEES
-392 KDNNIISTESSK
+392 KNIISTESSSA
-404 DESETDAK
+404 ESETSVK
-412 ADIEVPNITELPL
+412 ADVEVPNITELPQ
-425 ELAKTRLESLSLKMV
+425 EVAKTRLESLSLKMAV
-440 VSGTKYD
+440 ASSKYD
-447 TELEKDYII
+447 DEISKDYII
-456 SQTPYPKAKLSKG
+456 SQNPYPKAKVSKG
-469 DTVEVIVSLGKEP
+469 DTVEVVISLGKEP
-482 IDLSKLNLSDIS
+482 IDLSKLNLSGIS
-494 TEAATKILEAKGLK
+494 TEAATKILEGKGLK
-508 VNVIDEFSET
+508 VSVVDEFSDNIEEDMLIRYSPST
-518 VEENML
+518 VEE
-524 IKFSPLTAEEGST
+524 GHT

-548 NKINVPSLVGKDEES
+548 NKIKVPSLVNKDEES
-563 AVALIHAAGLNVGD
+563 AVALIQAAGLTVGD
-577 VKTVSSS
+577 VKTVNST

-597 ADSEVEPGSN
+597 ADSEVEPGSS
-607 VGYSVSSGPAPETTQ
+607 VGYSVSAGPPPETTQ
-622 AAQTTQAYRYIASID
+622 ATTQATQAYKYIASID

-658 IRLKQTVSGQV
+658 IRLKQNVSGQV

-706 VEANTNSV
+706 VETNSNSV

>member
-44 LKEEFGKDDNFVK
+44 LKEEFGKDANFVK

-63 QAAAGLT
+63 QAAAGVL

-113 AVNIAIQVAKG
+113 AINIALQVAKG

-162 TEETINSFAV
+162 TEETINAFAL
-172 GSVHYISPEQAKGI
+172 GSVHYISPEQAKGAY
-186 NTDLRS
+186 TDIRS
-192 DIYSLGVTM
+192 DIYSLGVSL

-213 DNAISVALAHVEEV
+213 ENAVAVALAHVEEV
-227 VTPPSIYNSKID
+227 VTPPSIYNSKIS
-239 PELEKTVLKCMQKS
+239 PELETIVLKCMQKS
-253 PERRYQNLKE
+253 PDRRYQNLKE
-263 VIKQLQALLIQRND
+263 LIRELQNLLIQRND
-277 TSAQVDSQTRMIEKN
+277 TSAEVDSQTRMIDKS

-302 DTQGNTD
+302 DNAVPSNRTD
-309 KAGDTYEKKS
+309 DSYVEEEEEEFEDEVKDKK
-319 QANEYDDYENE
+319 
-330 YEEDPRNNKNKK
+330 KK
-342 PGKKDGDD
+342 KTATKDKDVD

-369 IIVCVILFFVVKVSG
+369 IIVVVILFFIIRFSG
-384 WTLFPKSE
+384 WTPFPKNEES
-392 KDNNIISTESSK
+392 KNVISTESSSA
-404 DESETDAK
+404 ESETSVK
-412 ADIEVPNITELPL
+412 ADVEVPNITELPQ
-425 ELAKTRLESLSLKMV
+425 EVAKTRLESLSLKMAV
-440 VSGTKYD
+440 ASSKYD
-447 TELEKDYII
+447 DEISKDYII
-456 SQTPYPKAKLSKG
+456 SQAPYPKAKVSKG
-469 DTVEVIVSLGKEP
+469 DTVEVVISLGKEP
-482 IDLSKLNLSDIS
+482 IDLSKLNLSGIS
-494 TEAATKILEAKGLK
+494 TEAATKILEGKGLK
-508 VNVIDEFSET
+508 VSVVDEFSDNI
-518 VEENML
+518 EEDML
-524 IKFSPLTAEEGST
+524 IRYSPSTAEEGHT

-548 NKINVPSLVGKDEES
+548 NKIKVPSLVNKDEES
-563 AVALIHAAGLNVGD
+563 AVALIQAAGLTVGD
-577 VKTVSSS
+577 VKTVNST

-597 ADSEVEPGSN
+597 ADSEVEPGSS
-607 VGYSVSSGPAPETTQ
+607 VGYSVSAGPPPETTQ
-622 AAQTTQAYRYIASID
+622 AATQATQAYKYIASID

-658 IRLKQTVSGQV
+658 IRLKQNVSGQV

-706 VEANTNSV
+706 VETNSNSV

>member
-44 LKEEFGKDDNFVK
+44 LKEEFGRDANFVK

-63 QAAAGLT
+63 QAAAGLS

-113 AVNIAIQVAKG
+113 AVNIALQVAKG

-162 TEETINSFAV
+162 TEETINAFAL
-172 GSVHYISPEQAKGI
+172 GSVHYISPEQAKGAY
-186 NTDLRS
+186 TDIRS
-192 DIYSLGVTM
+192 DIYSLGVSL

-213 DNAISVALAHVEEV
+213 ENAVAVALAHVEEV
-227 VTPPSIYNSKID
+227 VTPPSIYNSKIS
-239 PELEKTVLKCMQKS
+239 PELETIVLKCMQKS
-253 PERRYQNLKE
+253 PDRRYQNLKE
-263 VIKQLQALLIQRND
+263 LIRELQNLLIQRND
-277 TSAQVDSQTRMIEKN
+277 TSAEVDSQTRMIDKS

-302 DTQGNTD
+302 DNAVPLNRTD
-309 KAGDTYEKKS
+309 DSYVEEREEEEEEFEGEVKDKKKAV
-319 QANEYDDYENE
+319 
-330 YEEDPRNNKNKK
+330 
-342 PGKKDGDD
+342 KKDKDVD

-369 IIVCVILFFVVKVSG
+369 IIVVVILFFIIRFSG
-384 WTLFPKSE
+384 WTPFPKNEES
-392 KDNNIISTESSK
+392 KNIISTESSSA
-404 DESETDAK
+404 ESETSVK
-412 ADIEVPNITELPL
+412 ADVEVPNITELPQ
-425 ELAKTRLESLSLKMV
+425 EVAKTRLESLSLKMAV
-440 VSGTKYD
+440 VSSKYD
-447 TELEKDYII
+447 DEISKDYII
-456 SQTPYPKAKLSKG
+456 SQNPYPKAKVSKG
-469 DTVEVIVSLGKEP
+469 DTVEVVISLGKEP
-482 IDLSKLNLSDIS
+482 IDLSKLNLSGIS
-494 TEAATKILEAKGLK
+494 TEAATKILEGKGLK
-508 VNVIDEFSET
+508 VSVVDEFSDNIEEDMLIRYSPST
-518 VEENML
+518 VEE
-524 IKFSPLTAEEGST
+524 GHT

-548 NKINVPSLVGKDEES
+548 NKIKVPSLVNKDEES
-563 AVALIHAAGLNVGD
+563 AVALIQAAGLTVGD
-577 VKTVSSS
+577 VKTVNST

-597 ADSEVEPGSN
+597 ADSEVEPGSS
-607 VGYSVSSGPAPETTQ
+607 VGYSVSAGPPPETTQ
-622 AAQTTQAYRYIASID
+622 AATQATQAYKYIASID

-658 IRLKQTVSGQV
+658 IRLKQNVSGQV

-706 VEANTNSV
+706 VETNSNSV

>member
-44 LKEEFGKDDNFVK
+44 LKEEFGKDANFVK

-63 QAAAGLT
+63 QAAAGLS

-113 AVNIAIQVAKG
+113 AINIALQVAKG

-162 TEETINSFAV
+162 TEETINAFAL
-172 GSVHYISPEQAKGI
+172 GSVHYISPEQAKGAY
-186 NTDLRS
+186 TDIRS
-192 DIYSLGVTM
+192 DIYSLGVSL

-213 DNAISVALAHVEEV
+213 ENAVAVALAHVEEV
-227 VTPPSIYNSKID
+227 VTPPSIYNSKIS
-239 PELEKTVLKCMQKS
+239 PELETIVLKCMQKS
-253 PERRYQNLKE
+253 PDRRYQNLKE
-263 VIKQLQALLIQRND
+263 LIRELQNLLIQRND
-277 TSAQVDSQTRMIEKN
+277 TSAEVDSQTRMIDKS

-302 DTQGNTD
+302 DNAVPLNRTD
-309 KAGDTYEKKS
+309 DSYVEEREEEEK
-319 QANEYDDYENE
+319 EF
-330 YEEDPRNNKNKK
+330 EDEVKDKK
-342 PGKKDGDD
+342 KKKTATKDKDAD

-369 IIVCVILFFVVKVSG
+369 IIVVVILFFIIRFSG
-384 WTLFPKSE
+384 WTPFPKNEES
-392 KDNNIISTESSK
+392 KNIISTESSSA
-404 DESETDAK
+404 ESETSVK
-412 ADIEVPNITELPL
+412 ADVEVPNITELPQ
-425 ELAKTRLESLSLKMV
+425 EVAKTRLESLSLKMAV
-440 VSGTKYD
+440 ASSKYD
-447 TELEKDYII
+447 DEISKDYII
-456 SQTPYPKAKLSKG
+456 SQAPYPKAKVSKG
-469 DTVEVIVSLGKEP
+469 DTVEVVISLGKEP
-482 IDLSKLNLSDIS
+482 IDLSKLNLSGIS
-494 TEAATKILEAKGLK
+494 TEAATKILEGKGLK
-508 VNVIDEFSET
+508 VSVVDEFNDNI
-518 VEENML
+518 EEDML
-524 IKFSPLTAEEGST
+524 IRYSPSTAEEGHT

-548 NKINVPSLVGKDEES
+548 NKIKVPSLVNKDEES
-563 AVALIHAAGLNVGD
+563 AVALIQAAGLTVGD
-577 VKTVSSS
+577 VKTVNST

-597 ADSEVEPGSN
+597 ADSEVEPGSS
-607 VGYSVSSGPAPETTQ
+607 VGYSVSAGPPPETTQ
-622 AAQTTQAYRYIASID
+622 AATQATQAYKYIASID

-658 IRLKQTVSGQV
+658 IRLKQNVSGQV

-706 VEANTNSV
+706 VETNSNSV

>member
-44 LKEEFGKDDNFVK
+44 LKEEFGKDANFVK

-63 QAAAGLT
+63 QAAAGLS
-70 HPNIVNIYD
+70 HPNIFNIYD

-113 AVNIAIQVAKG
+113 AINIALQVAKG

-162 TEETINSFAV
+162 TEETINAFAL
-172 GSVHYISPEQAKGI
+172 GSVHYISPEQAKGAY
-186 NTDLRS
+186 TDIRS
-192 DIYSLGVTM
+192 DIYSLGVSL

-213 DNAISVALAHVEEV
+213 ENAVAVALAHVEEV
-227 VTPPSIYNSKID
+227 VTPPSIYNSKIS
-239 PELEKTVLKCMQKS
+239 PELETIVLKCMQKS
-253 PERRYQNLKE
+253 PDRRYQNLKE
-263 VIKQLQALLIQRND
+263 LIRELQNLLIQRND
-277 TSAQVDSQTRMIEKN
+277 TSAEVDSQTRMIDKS

-302 DTQGNTD
+302 DNAVPSNRTD
-309 KAGDTYEKKS
+309 DSYVEEREEEEK
-319 QANEYDDYENE
+319 EF
-330 YEEDPRNNKNKK
+330 EDEVKDKK
-342 PGKKDGDD
+342 KKKTATKDKDAD

-369 IIVCVILFFVVKVSG
+369 IIVVVILFFIIRFSG
-384 WTLFPKSE
+384 WTPFPKNEES
-392 KDNNIISTESSK
+392 KNIISTESSSA
-404 DESETDAK
+404 ESETSVK
-412 ADIEVPNITELPL
+412 ADVEVPNITELPQ
-425 ELAKTRLESLSLKMV
+425 EVAKTRLESLSLKMAV
-440 VSGTKYD
+440 ASSKYD
-447 TELEKDYII
+447 DEISKDYII
-456 SQTPYPKAKLSKG
+456 SQTPYPKAKVSKG
-469 DTVEVIVSLGKEP
+469 DTVEVVISLGKEP
-482 IDLSKLNLSDIS
+482 IDLSKLNLSGIS
-494 TEAATKILEAKGLK
+494 TEAATKILEGKGLK
-508 VNVIDEFSET
+508 VSVVDEFSDNI
-518 VEENML
+518 EEDML
-524 IKFSPLTAEEGST
+524 IRYSPSTAEEGHT

-548 NKINVPSLVGKDEES
+548 NKIKVPSLVNKDEES
-563 AVALIHAAGLNVGD
+563 AVALIQAAGLTVGD
-577 VKTVSSS
+577 VKTVNST

-597 ADSEVEPGSN
+597 ADSEVEPGSS
-607 VGYSVSSGPAPETTQ
+607 VGYSVSAGPPPETTQ
-622 AAQTTQAYRYIASID
+622 AATQATQAYKYIASID

-658 IRLKQTVSGQV
+658 IRLKQNVSGQV

-706 VEANTNSV
+706 VETNSNSV

>member
-63 QAAAGLT
+63 QAAAGLS

-113 AVNIAIQVAKG
+113 AINIALQVAKG

-162 TEETINSFAV
+162 TEETINAFAL
-172 GSVHYISPEQAKGI
+172 GSVHYISPEQAKGAY
-186 NTDLRS
+186 TDIRS
-192 DIYSLGVTM
+192 DIYSLGVSL

-213 DNAISVALAHVEEV
+213 ENAVAVALAHVEEV
-227 VTPPSIYNSKID
+227 VTPPSIYNSKIS
-239 PELEKTVLKCMQKS
+239 PELETIVLKCMQKS
-253 PERRYQNLKE
+253 PDRRYQNLKE
-263 VIKQLQALLIQRND
+263 LIRELQNLLIQRND
-277 TSAQVDSQTRMIEKN
+277 TSAEVDSQTRMIDKS

-302 DTQGNTD
+302 DNAVPLNRTD
-309 KAGDTYEKKS
+309 DSYVEEREEEEEEFEDEVKDKK
-319 QANEYDDYENE
+319 
-330 YEEDPRNNKNKK
+330 KK
-342 PGKKDGDD
+342 KTATKDKDVD
-350 KEDKKMDSIM
+350 KEDKKIDSIM

-369 IIVCVILFFVVKVSG
+369 IIVVVILFFIIRFSG
-384 WTLFPKSE
+384 WTPFPKNEES
-392 KDNNIISTESSK
+392 KNIISTESSSA
-404 DESETDAK
+404 ESETSVK
-412 ADIEVPNITELPL
+412 ADVEVPNITELPQ
-425 ELAKTRLESLSLKMV
+425 EVAKTRLESLSLKMSV
-440 VSGTKYD
+440 ASSKYD
-447 TELEKDYII
+447 DEISKDYII
-456 SQTPYPKAKLSKG
+456 SQNPYPKAKVSKG
-469 DTVEVIVSLGKEP
+469 DTVEVVISLGKEP
-482 IDLSKLNLSDIS
+482 IDLSKLNLSGIS
-494 TEAATKILEAKGLK
+494 TEAATKILEGKGLK
-508 VNVIDEFSET
+508 VSVVDEFSDNI
-518 VEENML
+518 EEDML
-524 IKFSPLTAEEGST
+524 IRYSPSTAEEGHT

-548 NKINVPSLVGKDEES
+548 NKIKVPSLVNKDEES
-563 AVALIHAAGLNVGD
+563 AVALIQAAGLTVGD
-577 VKTVSSS
+577 VKTVNST

-597 ADSEVEPGSN
+597 ADSEVEPGSS
-607 VGYSVSSGPAPETTQ
+607 VGYSVSAGPPPETTQ
-622 AAQTTQAYRYIASID
+622 AATQATQAYKYIASID

-658 IRLKQTVSGQV
+658 IRLKQNVSGQV

-694 GAYGVDQGEVEV
+694 GAYGVDQGDVEV
-706 VEANTNSV
+706 VETNSNSV

>member
-44 LKEEFGKDDNFVK
+44 LKEEFGRDANFVK

-63 QAAAGLT
+63 QAAAGLS

-113 AVNIAIQVAKG
+113 AINIALQVAKG

-162 TEETINSFAV
+162 TEETINAFAL
-172 GSVHYISPEQAKGI
+172 GSVHYISPEQAKGTY
-186 NTDLRS
+186 TDIRS
-192 DIYSLGVTM
+192 DIYSLGVSL

-213 DNAISVALAHVEEV
+213 ENAVAVALAHVEEV
-227 VTPPSIYNSKID
+227 VTPPSIYNSKIS
-239 PELEKTVLKCMQKS
+239 PELETIVLKCMQKS
-253 PERRYQNLKE
+253 PDRRYQNLKE
-263 VIKQLQALLIQRND
+263 LIKELQNLLIQRND
-277 TSAQVDSQTRMIEKN
+277 TSAEVDSQTRMIDKS

-302 DTQGNTD
+302 DNAVPLNRTD
-309 KAGDTYEKKS
+309 DSYVEEREEEEEEFEEEVKDKK
-319 QANEYDDYENE
+319 
-330 YEEDPRNNKNKK
+330 KK
-342 PGKKDGDD
+342 KTATKDKDVD
-350 KEDKKMDSIM
+350 KEDKKIDSIM

-369 IIVCVILFFVVKVSG
+369 IIVVVILFFIIRFSG
-384 WTLFPKSE
+384 WTPFPKNEES
-392 KDNNIISTESSK
+392 KNVISTESSSA
-404 DESETDAK
+404 ESETSVK
-412 ADIEVPNITELPL
+412 ADVEVPNITELPQ
-425 ELAKTRLESLSLKMV
+425 EVAKTRLESLSLKMAV
-440 VSGTKYD
+440 ASSKYD
-447 TELEKDYII
+447 DEISRDYII
-456 SQTPYPKAKLSKG
+456 SQAPYPKAKVSKG
-469 DTVEVIVSLGKEP
+469 DTVEVVISLGKEP
-482 IDLSKLNLSDIS
+482 IDLSKLNLSGIS
-494 TEAATKILEAKGLK
+494 TEAATKILEGKGLK
-508 VNVIDEFSET
+508 VSVVDEFSDNI
-518 VEENML
+518 EEDML
-524 IKFSPLTAEEGST
+524 IRYSPSTAEEGHT

-548 NKINVPSLVGKDEES
+548 NKIKVPSLVNKDEES
-563 AVALIHAAGLNVGD
+563 AVALIQAAGLTVGD
-577 VKTVSSS
+577 VKTVNST

-597 ADSEVEPGSN
+597 ADSEVEPGSS
-607 VGYSVSSGPAPETTQ
+607 VGYSVSAGPPPETTQ
-622 AAQTTQAYRYIASID
+622 AATQATQAYKYIASID

-658 IRLKQTVSGQV
+658 IRLKQNVSGQV

-706 VEANTNSV
+706 VETNSNSV